1 MKKVIWKIVVLLCLI
16 SFSLYGVQWND
27 LKDGESA
34 EKNLD
39 GNGKVTTVNKLKLG
53 KNSHLKVKGKNTK
66 GIVIKGGLSAEVNIG
81 EGATLD
87 VDIENSTKDEAGI
100 SLESTF
106 KGFIIQ
112 KNGNLKLKKQFNGT
126 INSGDIFK
134 QFLDRKGEGTLLRGI
149 SVIKTFSTE
158 GSTRIESAG
167 TGIGF
172 DRKTPQGKGFIEFKK
187 GSKTFVKA
195 GFAGVFARYNSVT
208 FEEGSDTTLIGG
220 AYGIMVNKGTI
231 KKGAKVTLMGN
242 YGTGKFEVK
251 EHDFLKFESGSELNI
266 LANDSALYGI
276 RLKGK
281 TKLIAKGYN
290 VLRQID
296 TYADGE
302 HSLDTVTF
310 ERGSILDGNI
320 DRSWNSQIL
329 LEEGTKLFVPNK
341 IQANLEIKG
350 DLYVG
355 PRSAYEG
362 KQLTYKEAVEDADTV
377 AGATAIFMGKQAQ
390 RARKGEFSYRGLYNE
405 FSPDEYYTLEYNRD
419 NHYNY
424 ISTLNLNN
432 GKIHLR
438 LGNKDKFGRINDKII
453 FSKNTIINGKGEL
466 VFHKRNS
473 SQVTKNT
480 VFNILEE
487 EGPKDINGIQGYYL
501 EKLPLKIPDVSFG
514 KLVFTTKVQKL
525 NGKYVVSL
533 VFKGIE
539 AENFLL
545 AKGKTKTLN
554 KKEESSLEDAILS
567 AKEVTLEENSTLN
580 IKGDT
585 NGLFAKNKVTIEEE
599 ANLNIE
605 TKKDNKIGL
614 KLGENL
620 ETFGN
625 INIKNT
631 GTGILADNATSI
643 LQFENGSKTIVNAK
657 DVAVNAQKGTSEF
670 KGGSNVELTSNKYA
684 LVSKKAV
691 FEKSSTVKLNG
702 EYGIG
707 TLSETDSSDITFKPQ
722 SEVNINSSNSGIY
735 NVNVGGSGKVSI
747 KAPNILKQVRTVNQ
761 SLKFESGS
769 VLEGNIEKSWNANL
783 ILDKGSKMFVNN
795 KIEANMDIKGDLFV
809 GTSKF
814 YEKRDSFDNYNT
826 IYYNKDSNGHETKV
840 NFDNSKIH
848 LRIGGADKTG
858 ATNDKIFFSKNTN
871 INGKGELVFH
881 KRNSSQVTKNTI
893 FKILEEEVKNIN
905 GTQGYYLEKFP
916 LSFTN
921 DIAFGQLVFTT
932 KVQKLNG
939 KYIVSLVFKGIE
951 ADNFLLAKG
960 ETKTLNKKKE
970 GSLEDAI
977 LSAKEV
983 TIEEKSTLNI
993 KGDTNGL
1000 FAKNKVTIEEE
1011 ANLNIETENKIAL
1024 KLGENLETFGNI
1036 NIKNAGI
1043 GILADNTTSVLQ
1055 FENGSKTIVNAKDV
1069 AINAQ
1074 KGTSEFK
1081 GGSNVELTS
1090 NKYALV
1096 SKKAVF
1102 EKSSTVKLNGEYGIG
1117 TLSETDSSDITFKP
1131 QSEVNINSSNSGIY
1145 NVNVG
1150 GSGKVS
1156 IKAPNILKQV
1166 RTVNQSLKFESGSV
1180 LEGNIEKSW
1189 NANLILDK
1197 GSKMFVNNKIEAN
1210 MDIKGDLFVGTR
1222 NSYEKEESK
1231 NSMQTLSTMSTF
1243 SSSDK
1248 YNTVHY
1254 NKDSN
1259 GHKTKVN
1266 LDNANIHLRINGE
1279 QSESNDKIV
1288 FSKDTEITGKGEIT
1302 LHPENVSKVKRNM
1315 TYSLLEEEGKDVG
1328 GNKVY
1333 NLEKTSLTLKTVE
1346 FGPLVY
1352 GRKDKKVNGKY
1363 MVTLEDTGELS
1374 QAAKNSL
1381 TNSRD
1386 SYKYNQEELKAISDK
1401 IFENHNLELKNNFW
1415 LLVSK
1420 ENLKNKDSVI
1430 KLNQN
1435 TKYAGYDYT
1444 FNTGVSLGFFAGQ
1457 STGRYKNIGQGIY
1470 LKKDLKPFYLG
1481 TVYKHTKSKDK
1492 NNDKKL
1498 HSNDFSF
1505 VVGYNK
1511 DISEKTFLDSNI
1523 KLTRGYISDY
1533 KYTAENDLST
1543 KNEKT
1548 DYWNGEID
1556 AKLGYKFKYGNAFL
1570 KAGLDKDLKGN
1581 QKVIWNEN
1589 IDEEI
1594 KYDDLSKNIGIG
1606 MEYKIKQHSFN
1617 IELSRK
1623 YSKHYRA
1630 NTKISI
1636 GYSYKF

>member
-1 MKKVIWKIVVLLCLI
+1 MKKVIWKIVLLLCLT

-27 LKDGESA
+27 LKDGETA
-34 EKNLD
+34 EKILD
-39 GNGKVTTVNKLKLG
+39 ENRKETKITKIVLG

-66 GIVIKGGLSAEVNIG
+66 GVLVKGSYFQSKVNIG

-87 VDIENSTKDEAGI
+87 IDIESSDKDSSGI
-100 SLESTF
+100 SFAE
-106 KGFIIQ
+106 KRDFIIE
-112 KNGNLKLKKQFNGT
+112 KNGKLNVKNLFNGT
-126 INSGDIFK
+126 INSGDILR
-134 QFLDRKGEGTLLRGI
+134 QFHSSKEGKGILVRG
-149 SVIKTFSTE
+149 VTVAKKFTTE
-158 GSTRIESAG
+158 GNTRIESSGA
-167 TGIGF
+167 GIGF
-172 DRKTPQGKGFIEFKK
+172 DKTTSNGQGEIEFKK
-187 GSKTFVKA
+187 GSKTFVK
-195 GFAGVFARYNSVT
+195 GGIAGVFARYNNVT

-220 AYGIMVNKGTI
+220 AYGLMANKGTI

-251 EHDFLKFESGSELNI
+251 EHDRLTFESGSELNI
-266 LANDSALYGI
+266 LANNSALYGI
-276 RLKGK
+276 RLVGK

-302 HSLDTVTF
+302 HSLNTVTF
-310 ERGSILDGNI
+310 EKGSILDGNI
-320 DRSWNSQIL
+320 DRSWNSQFL
-329 LEEGTKLFVPNK
+329 LEEGTKLFVPEK

-362 KQLTYKEAVEDADTV
+362 KQKTYKETVEKSSDIDTV
-377 AGATAIFMGKQAQ
+377 VGATAIFMGKQAQ
-390 RARKGEFSYRGLYNE
+390 RARKGEIRYGKTYDDFSAN
-405 FSPDEYYTLEYNRD
+405 EYYTLKYNE
-419 NHYNY
+419 NSYNY
-424 ISTLNLNN
+424 KSTLNLNN

-438 LGNKDKFGRINDKII
+438 LGTPDRLGRINDKII
-453 FSKNTIINGKGEL
+453 FSKNTVINGKGEL

-480 VFNILEE
+480 VFKILEE
-487 EGPKDINGIQGYYL
+487 EGLKNINGTQGYYL

-514 KLVFTTKVQKL
+514 
-525 NGKYVVSL
+525 
-533 VFKGIE
+533 
-539 AENFLL
+539 
-545 AKGKTKTLN
+545 
-554 KKEESSLEDAILS
+554 
-567 AKEVTLEENSTLN
+567 
-580 IKGDT
+580 
-585 NGLFAKNKVTIEEE
+585 
-599 ANLNIE
+599 
-605 TKKDNKIGL
+605 
-614 KLGENL
+614 
-620 ETFGN
+620 
-625 INIKNT
+625 
-631 GTGILADNATSI
+631 
-643 LQFENGSKTIVNAK
+643 
-657 DVAVNAQKGTSEF
+657 
-670 KGGSNVELTSNKYA
+670 
-684 LVSKKAV
+684 
-691 FEKSSTVKLNG
+691 
-702 EYGIG
+702 
-707 TLSETDSSDITFKPQ
+707 
-722 SEVNINSSNSGIY
+722 
-735 NVNVGGSGKVSI
+735 
-747 KAPNILKQVRTVNQ
+747 
-761 SLKFESGS
+761 
-769 VLEGNIEKSWNANL
+769 
-783 ILDKGSKMFVNN
+783 
-795 KIEANMDIKGDLFV
+795 
-809 GTSKF
+809 
-814 YEKRDSFDNYNT
+814 
-826 IYYNKDSNGHETKV
+826 
-840 NFDNSKIH
+840 
-848 LRIGGADKTG
+848 
-858 ATNDKIFFSKNTN
+858 
-871 INGKGELVFH
+871 
-881 KRNSSQVTKNTI
+881 
-893 FKILEEEVKNIN
+893 
-905 GTQGYYLEKFP
+905 
-916 LSFTN
+916 
-921 DIAFGQLVFTT
+921 QLVFTT

-939 KYIVSLVFKGIE
+939 RYVVSLVFKGIE

-1000 FAKNKVTIEEE
+1000 FAKNKVTVEEK

-1036 NIKNAGI
+1036 NIKNAGT
-1043 GILADNTTSVLQ
+1043 GILADNTASVLQ

-1069 AINAQ
+1069 AVNAQ

-1096 SKKAVF
+1096 AKKAVF
-1102 EKSSTVKLNGEYGIG
+1102 EKGSTVKLNAEYGIG
-1117 TLSETDSSDITFKP
+1117 TLSETDSSDVTFNS
-1131 QSEVNINSSNSGIY
+1131 QSEVSINSSNSGIY

-1197 GSKMFVNNKIEAN
+1197 DSKMFVNNKIEAN

-1243 SSSDK
+1243 SSSNK

-1302 LHPENVSKVKRNM
+1302 LHPENVSKVRRNM

-1333 NLEKTSLTLKTVE
+1333 SLEKTSLTLKTVE

-1363 MVTLEDTGELS
+1363 IVTLEDTGELS
-1374 QAAKNSL
+1374 QAAKNTL

-1444 FNTGVSLGFFAGQ
+1444 FNTGISLGFFAGQ

>member
-1 MKKVIWKIVVLLCLI
+1 MKKVIWKIVLLLCLT

-27 LKDGESA
+27 LKDGETA
-34 EKNLD
+34 EKILD
-39 GNGKVTTVNKLKLG
+39 ENRKETKITKIVLG
-53 KNSHLKVKGKNTK
+53 KNSNLKVKGKNTK
-66 GIVIKGGLSAEVNIG
+66 GVLVKGSYFQSKVNIG

-87 VDIENSTKDEAGI
+87 IDIESSDKDSSGI
-100 SLESTF
+100 SFAE
-106 KGFIIQ
+106 KRDFIIE
-112 KNGNLKLKKQFNGT
+112 KNGKLNVKNLFNGT
-126 INSGDIFK
+126 INSGDILR
-134 QFLDRKGEGTLLRGI
+134 QFHSSKEGKGILVRG
-149 SVIKTFSTE
+149 VTVAKKFTTE
-158 GSTRIESAG
+158 GNTRIESSGA
-167 TGIGF
+167 GIGF
-172 DRKTPQGKGFIEFKK
+172 DKTTSNGQGEIEFKK
-187 GSKTFVKA
+187 GSKTFVK
-195 GFAGVFARYNSVT
+195 GGIAGVFARYNNVT

-220 AYGIMVNKGTI
+220 AYGLMANKGTI

-251 EHDFLKFESGSELNI
+251 EHDRLTFESGSELNI
-266 LANDSALYGI
+266 LANNSALYGI
-276 RLKGK
+276 RLVGK

-302 HSLDTVTF
+302 HSLNTVTF
-310 ERGSILDGNI
+310 EKGSILDGNI
-320 DRSWNSQIL
+320 DRSWNSQFL
-329 LEEGTKLFVPNK
+329 LEEGTKLFVPEK

-362 KQLTYKEAVEDADTV
+362 KQKTYKETVEKSSDIDTV
-377 AGATAIFMGKQAQ
+377 VGATAIFIGKQAQ
-390 RARKGEFSYRGLYNE
+390 RARKGEIRYGKTYDDFSAN
-405 FSPDEYYTLEYNRD
+405 EYYTLKYNE
-419 NHYNY
+419 NSYNY
-424 ISTLNLNN
+424 KSTLNLNN

-438 LGNKDKFGRINDKII
+438 LGTPDRLGRINDKII
-453 FSKNTIINGKGEL
+453 FSKNTVINGKGEL

-480 VFNILEE
+480 VFKILEE
-487 EGPKDINGIQGYYL
+487 EGLKNINGTQGYYL

-514 KLVFTTKVQKL
+514 
-525 NGKYVVSL
+525 
-533 VFKGIE
+533 
-539 AENFLL
+539 
-545 AKGKTKTLN
+545 
-554 KKEESSLEDAILS
+554 
-567 AKEVTLEENSTLN
+567 
-580 IKGDT
+580 
-585 NGLFAKNKVTIEEE
+585 
-599 ANLNIE
+599 
-605 TKKDNKIGL
+605 
-614 KLGENL
+614 
-620 ETFGN
+620 
-625 INIKNT
+625 
-631 GTGILADNATSI
+631 
-643 LQFENGSKTIVNAK
+643 
-657 DVAVNAQKGTSEF
+657 
-670 KGGSNVELTSNKYA
+670 
-684 LVSKKAV
+684 
-691 FEKSSTVKLNG
+691 
-702 EYGIG
+702 
-707 TLSETDSSDITFKPQ
+707 
-722 SEVNINSSNSGIY
+722 
-735 NVNVGGSGKVSI
+735 
-747 KAPNILKQVRTVNQ
+747 
-761 SLKFESGS
+761 
-769 VLEGNIEKSWNANL
+769 
-783 ILDKGSKMFVNN
+783 
-795 KIEANMDIKGDLFV
+795 
-809 GTSKF
+809 
-814 YEKRDSFDNYNT
+814 
-826 IYYNKDSNGHETKV
+826 
-840 NFDNSKIH
+840 
-848 LRIGGADKTG
+848 
-858 ATNDKIFFSKNTN
+858 
-871 INGKGELVFH
+871 
-881 KRNSSQVTKNTI
+881 
-893 FKILEEEVKNIN
+893 
-905 GTQGYYLEKFP
+905 
-916 LSFTN
+916 
-921 DIAFGQLVFTT
+921 QLVFTT

-939 KYIVSLVFKGIE
+939 RYVVSLVFKGIE

-1000 FAKNKVTIEEE
+1000 FAKNKVTVEEK

-1036 NIKNAGI
+1036 NIKNAGT
-1043 GILADNTTSVLQ
+1043 GILADNTASVLK

-1069 AINAQ
+1069 AVNAQ

-1096 SKKAVF
+1096 AKKAVF
-1102 EKSSTVKLNGEYGIG
+1102 EKGSTVKLNAEYGIG
-1117 TLSETDSSDITFKP
+1117 TLSETDSSDVTFNS
-1131 QSEVNINSSNSGIY
+1131 QSEVSINSSNSGIY

-1150 GSGKVS
+1150 GSGKLS
-1156 IKAPNILKQV
+1156 IKAPNVLKQV

-1243 SSSDK
+1243 SSSNK

-1363 MVTLEDTGELS
+1363 IVTLEDTGELS
-1374 QAAKNSL
+1374 QAAKNTL

-1420 ENLKNKDSVI
+1420 ENLKNKGSVI

-1533 KYTAENDLST
+1533 KYTAENDLNT
-1543 KNEKT
+1543 RNEKT
-1548 DYWNGEID
+1548 NYWNGEIN
-1556 AKLGYKFKYGNAFL
+1556 AKLGYKFKYGDAFL

>member
-1 MKKVIWKIVVLLCLI
+1 MKKVIWKIVVLLCLT

-27 LKDGESA
+27 LKDGETA
-34 EKNLD
+34 EKILD
-39 GNGKVTTVNKLKLG
+39 ENRKETKITKIVLG
-53 KNSHLKVKGKNTK
+53 KNSNLKVKGKNTK
-66 GIVIKGGLSAEVNIG
+66 GVLVKGSYFQSKVNIG
-81 EGATLD
+81 ERATLD
-87 VDIENSTKDEAGI
+87 IDIESSDKDSSGI
-100 SLESTF
+100 SFAE
-106 KGFIIQ
+106 KRDFIIE
-112 KNGNLKLKKQFNGT
+112 KNGKLNVKNLFNGT
-126 INSGDIFK
+126 INSGDILR
-134 QFLDRKGEGTLLRGI
+134 QFHSSKEGKGILVRG
-149 SVIKTFSTE
+149 VTVAKKFTTE
-158 GSTRIESAG
+158 GNTRIESSGA
-167 TGIGF
+167 GIGF
-172 DRKTPQGKGFIEFKK
+172 DKTTSNGQGEIEFKK
-187 GSKTFVKA
+187 GSKTFVK
-195 GFAGVFARYNSVT
+195 GGIAGVFARYNNVT

-220 AYGIMVNKGTI
+220 AYGLMANKGTI

-251 EHDFLKFESGSELNI
+251 EHDRLTFESGSELNI
-266 LANDSALYGI
+266 LANNSALYGI
-276 RLKGK
+276 RLVGK

-302 HSLDTVTF
+302 HSLNTVTF
-310 ERGSILDGNI
+310 EKGSILDGNI
-320 DRSWNSQIL
+320 DRSWNSQFL
-329 LEEGTKLFVPNK
+329 LEEGTKLFVPEK

-362 KQLTYKEAVEDADTV
+362 KQKTYKETVEKSSDIDTV
-377 AGATAIFMGKQAQ
+377 VGATAIFMGKQAQ
-390 RARKGEFSYRGLYNE
+390 RARKGEIRYGKTYDDFSAN
-405 FSPDEYYTLEYNRD
+405 EYYTLKYNE
-419 NHYNY
+419 NSYNY
-424 ISTLNLNN
+424 KSTLNLNN

-438 LGNKDKFGRINDKII
+438 LGTPDRLGRINDKII
-453 FSKNTIINGKGEL
+453 FSKNTVINGKGEL

-480 VFNILEE
+480 VFKILEE
-487 EGPKDINGIQGYYL
+487 EGLKNINGTQGYYL

-514 KLVFTTKVQKL
+514 
-525 NGKYVVSL
+525 
-533 VFKGIE
+533 
-539 AENFLL
+539 
-545 AKGKTKTLN
+545 
-554 KKEESSLEDAILS
+554 
-567 AKEVTLEENSTLN
+567 
-580 IKGDT
+580 
-585 NGLFAKNKVTIEEE
+585 
-599 ANLNIE
+599 
-605 TKKDNKIGL
+605 
-614 KLGENL
+614 
-620 ETFGN
+620 
-625 INIKNT
+625 
-631 GTGILADNATSI
+631 
-643 LQFENGSKTIVNAK
+643 
-657 DVAVNAQKGTSEF
+657 
-670 KGGSNVELTSNKYA
+670 
-684 LVSKKAV
+684 
-691 FEKSSTVKLNG
+691 
-702 EYGIG
+702 
-707 TLSETDSSDITFKPQ
+707 
-722 SEVNINSSNSGIY
+722 
-735 NVNVGGSGKVSI
+735 
-747 KAPNILKQVRTVNQ
+747 
-761 SLKFESGS
+761 
-769 VLEGNIEKSWNANL
+769 
-783 ILDKGSKMFVNN
+783 
-795 KIEANMDIKGDLFV
+795 
-809 GTSKF
+809 
-814 YEKRDSFDNYNT
+814 
-826 IYYNKDSNGHETKV
+826 
-840 NFDNSKIH
+840 
-848 LRIGGADKTG
+848 
-858 ATNDKIFFSKNTN
+858 
-871 INGKGELVFH
+871 
-881 KRNSSQVTKNTI
+881 
-893 FKILEEEVKNIN
+893 
-905 GTQGYYLEKFP
+905 
-916 LSFTN
+916 
-921 DIAFGQLVFTT
+921 QLVFTT

-939 KYIVSLVFKGIE
+939 RYVVSLVFKGIE

-1000 FAKNKVTIEEE
+1000 FAKNKVTVEEK

-1036 NIKNAGI
+1036 NIKNAGT
-1043 GILADNTTSVLQ
+1043 GILADNTASVLK

-1069 AINAQ
+1069 AVNAQ

-1096 SKKAVF
+1096 AKKAVF
-1102 EKSSTVKLNGEYGIG
+1102 EKGSTVKLNAEYGIG
-1117 TLSETDSSDITFKP
+1117 TLSETDSSDVTFNS
-1131 QSEVNINSSNSGIY
+1131 QSEVSINSSNSGIY

-1150 GSGKVS
+1150 GSGKLS
-1156 IKAPNILKQV
+1156 IKAPNVLKQV

-1302 LHPENVSKVKRNM
+1302 LHPENISKVKRNM

-1363 MVTLEDTGELS
+1363 IVTLEDTGELS
-1374 QAAKNSL
+1374 QAAKNTL

-1420 ENLKNKDSVI
+1420 ENLKNKGSVI

-1444 FNTGVSLGFFAGQ
+1444 FNTGISLGFFAGQ

-1548 DYWNGEID
+1548 DYWNGEIN
-1556 AKLGYKFKYGNAFL
+1556 AKLGYKFKYGDAFL

>member
-1 MKKVIWKIVVLLCLI
+1 MV
-16 SFSLYGVQWND
+16 
-27 LKDGESA
+27 
-34 EKNLD
+34 
-39 GNGKVTTVNKLKLG
+39 LG

-66 GIVIKGGLSAEVNIG
+66 GIVIKYGIRSKVDIG

-87 VDIENSTKDEAGI
+87 VDIESSIKEATGIASESYKD
-100 SLESTF
+100 
-106 KGFIIQ
+106 FIVQ
-112 KNGNLKLKKQFNGT
+112 KNGNLKVKNHFIGT

-134 QFLDRKGEGTLLRGI
+134 QFLDNKKENSVLKGI
-149 SVIKTFSTE
+149 SVLKRFSTE
-158 GSTRIESAG
+158 GNTRIESSG

-172 DRKTPQGKGFIEFKK
+172 DKKTSKETGLIEFKK

-231 KKGAKVTLMGN
+231 KKGSKVTLMGN

-310 ERGSILDGNI
+310 EKGSILDGNI
-320 DRSWNSQIL
+320 DRSWNSQFL

-355 PRSAYEG
+355 PRAAYEG

-377 AGATAIFMGKQAQ
+377 AGATALFMGKQAQ
-390 RARKGEFSYRGLYNE
+390 RARKGEFTYRGLYSD
-405 FSPDEYYTLEYNRD
+405 FAADEYYTLDYNKHNYSD
-419 NHYNY
+419 NNHN
-424 ISTLNLNN
+424 STLNLNN

-438 LGNKDKFGRINDKII
+438 LGTPDRLGRINDKII
-453 FSKNTIINGKGEL
+453 FSKNTVINGKGEL

-480 VFNILEE
+480 VFKILEE
-487 EGPKDINGIQGYYL
+487 EGLKNINGTQGYYL

-514 KLVFTTKVQKL
+514 
-525 NGKYVVSL
+525 
-533 VFKGIE
+533 
-539 AENFLL
+539 
-545 AKGKTKTLN
+545 
-554 KKEESSLEDAILS
+554 
-567 AKEVTLEENSTLN
+567 
-580 IKGDT
+580 
-585 NGLFAKNKVTIEEE
+585 
-599 ANLNIE
+599 
-605 TKKDNKIGL
+605 
-614 KLGENL
+614 
-620 ETFGN
+620 
-625 INIKNT
+625 
-631 GTGILADNATSI
+631 
-643 LQFENGSKTIVNAK
+643 
-657 DVAVNAQKGTSEF
+657 
-670 KGGSNVELTSNKYA
+670 
-684 LVSKKAV
+684 
-691 FEKSSTVKLNG
+691 
-702 EYGIG
+702 
-707 TLSETDSSDITFKPQ
+707 
-722 SEVNINSSNSGIY
+722 
-735 NVNVGGSGKVSI
+735 
-747 KAPNILKQVRTVNQ
+747 
-761 SLKFESGS
+761 
-769 VLEGNIEKSWNANL
+769 
-783 ILDKGSKMFVNN
+783 
-795 KIEANMDIKGDLFV
+795 
-809 GTSKF
+809 
-814 YEKRDSFDNYNT
+814 
-826 IYYNKDSNGHETKV
+826 
-840 NFDNSKIH
+840 
-848 LRIGGADKTG
+848 
-858 ATNDKIFFSKNTN
+858 
-871 INGKGELVFH
+871 
-881 KRNSSQVTKNTI
+881 
-893 FKILEEEVKNIN
+893 
-905 GTQGYYLEKFP
+905 
-916 LSFTN
+916 
-921 DIAFGQLVFTT
+921 QLVFTT

-939 KYIVSLVFKGIE
+939 RYVVSLVFKGIE

-1000 FAKNKVTIEEE
+1000 FAKNKVTVEEK

-1036 NIKNAGI
+1036 NIKNAET
-1043 GILADNTTSVLQ
+1043 GILADNTASVLQ

-1102 EKSSTVKLNGEYGIG
+1102 EKGSTVKLNGEYGIG

-1131 QSEVNINSSNSGIY
+1131 QSEVNINSSNLGIY

-1150 GSGKVS
+1150 GSGKLS
-1156 IKAPNILKQV
+1156 IKAPNVLKQV
-1166 RTVNQSLKFESGSV
+1166 RTVNRSLKFENGSV

-1333 NLEKTSLTLKTVE
+1333 SLEKTSLTLKTVE

-1363 MVTLEDTGELS
+1363 IVTLEDTGELS
-1374 QAAKNSL
+1374 QAAKNTL
-1381 TNSRD
+1381 ANSRD

-1523 KLTRGYISDY
+1523 KLIRGYISDY

-1548 DYWNGEID
+1548 DYWNGEIN

-1570 KAGLDKDLKGN
+1570 KVGLDKDLKGN

>member
-1 MKKVIWKIVVLLCLI
+1 MKKIFWKFFVLLCLT

-34 EKNLD
+34 EKTLD
-39 GNGKVTTVNKLKLG
+39 GNGKVTTVNKLRLG

-106 KGFIIQ
+106 KGFTIQ

-134 QFLDRKGEGTLLRGI
+134 QFLDRKGEGTLLRGV

-172 DRKTPQGKGFIEFKK
+172 DRKTPQGKGLIEFKK

-350 DLYVG
+350 DLFVG

-362 KQLTYKEAVEDADTV
+362 KQKTYKEAVEDVDTV

-390 RARKGEFSYRGLYNE
+390 KARKGEFSYRGLYNE

-424 ISTLNLNN
+424 KSTLNLNN
-432 GKIHLR
+432 GKINLR
-438 LGNKDKFGRINDKII
+438 LGDKDRFGRINDKII
-453 FSKNTIINGKGEL
+453 FSKNTIIKGKGEL

-487 EGPKDINGIQGYYL
+487 EGPKDINGTQGYYL

-514 KLVFTTKVQKL
+514 KLVFTTKVKKL

-539 AENFLL
+539 ADNFLL
-545 AKGKTKTLN
+545 AKGETKTLDK
-554 KKEESSLEDAILS
+554 KKEDSLEDAILS
-567 AKEVTLEENSTLN
+567 AKEVTVEEKSTLN

-585 NGLFAKNKVTIEEE
+585 NGLFAKNKVTVEEE

-625 INIKNT
+625 INIKNA
-631 GTGILADNATSI
+631 GTGILTDNTSSV
-643 LQFENGSKTIVNAK
+643 LKFENGSKTIVNAK

-670 KGGSNVELTSNKYA
+670 KGGSNVELTSNKYV

-691 FEKSSTVKLNG
+691 FEKGSTVKLNG

-707 TLSETDSSDITFKPQ
+707 TLSETDSSDITFKSQ

-735 NVNVGGSGKVSI
+735 NVNVGGSGKISI
-747 KAPNILKQVRTVNQ
+747 KAPNVLKQVRTVNQ
-761 SLKFESGS
+761 SLKFE
-769 VLEGNIEKSWNANL
+769 
-783 ILDKGSKMFVNN
+783 
-795 KIEANMDIKGDLFV
+795 
-809 GTSKF
+809 
-814 YEKRDSFDNYNT
+814 
-826 IYYNKDSNGHETKV
+826 
-840 NFDNSKIH
+840 
-848 LRIGGADKTG
+848 
-858 ATNDKIFFSKNTN
+858 
-871 INGKGELVFH
+871 
-881 KRNSSQVTKNTI
+881 
-893 FKILEEEVKNIN
+893 
-905 GTQGYYLEKFP
+905 
-916 LSFTN
+916 
-921 DIAFGQLVFTT
+921 
-932 KVQKLNG
+932 
-939 KYIVSLVFKGIE
+939 
-951 ADNFLLAKG
+951 
-960 ETKTLNKKKE
+960 
-970 GSLEDAI
+970 
-977 LSAKEV
+977 
-983 TIEEKSTLNI
+983 
-993 KGDTNGL
+993 
-1000 FAKNKVTIEEE
+1000 
-1011 ANLNIETENKIAL
+1011 
-1024 KLGENLETFGNI
+1024 
-1036 NIKNAGI
+1036 
-1043 GILADNTTSVLQ
+1043 
-1055 FENGSKTIVNAKDV
+1055 NGSI
-1069 AINAQ
+1069 
-1074 KGTSEFK
+1074 
-1081 GGSNVELTS
+1081 
-1090 NKYALV
+1090 
-1096 SKKAVF
+1096 
-1102 EKSSTVKLNGEYGIG
+1102 
-1117 TLSETDSSDITFKP
+1117 
-1131 QSEVNINSSNSGIY
+1131 
-1145 NVNVG
+1145 
-1150 GSGKVS
+1150 
-1156 IKAPNILKQV
+1156 
-1166 RTVNQSLKFESGSV
+1166 

-1222 NSYEKEESK
+1222 NSYEKEEGK
-1231 NSMQTLSTMSTF
+1231 RTIQTLSAISA
-1243 SSSDK
+1243 SSPSDK
-1248 YNTVHY
+1248 YYTVHY

-1259 GHKTKVN
+1259 GNKTKVN
-1266 LDNANIHLRINGE
+1266 LDNANIHLRINGA
-1279 QSESNDKIV
+1279 QSENNDKMV
-1288 FSKDTEITGKGEIT
+1288 FSKDTEIRGNGEIT
-1302 LHPENVSKVKRNM
+1302 LHPQNVSKVKRNM
-1315 TYSLLEEEGKDVG
+1315 SFTLLEEEGKDVG

-1333 NLEKTSLTLKTVE
+1333 DLEKLPLTLKKVE
-1346 FGPLVY
+1346 IGALVF
-1352 GRKDKKVNGKY
+1352 GRKDKKLNGRY
-1363 MVTLEDTGELS
+1363 IVTLADTGELS
-1374 QAAKNSL
+1374 QAAKNTL
-1381 TNSRD
+1381 ADSRD
-1386 SYKYNQEELKAISDK
+1386 SYKYNQEELKAVSDK

-1420 ENLKNKDSVI
+1420 ENLKNKDSVT

-1435 TKYAGYDYT
+1435 SRYAGYDYT
-1444 FNTGVSLGFFAGQ
+1444 FNTGVSLGFFAGE
-1457 STGRYKNIGQGIY
+1457 STGKHKNIAQGIY

-1481 TVYKHTKSKDK
+1481 AIYKHTNSKDK
-1492 NNDKKL
+1492 KNDKKFY
-1498 HSNDFSF
+1498 SNDFSF
-1505 VVGYNK
+1505 IAGYNK
-1511 DISEKTFLDSNI
+1511 ELGEKVFVDSNV
-1523 KLTRGYISDY
+1523 KLTRGYTSSYDY
-1533 KYTAENDLST
+1533 IAENNLNT
-1543 KNEKT
+1543 KNEKAN
-1548 DYWNGEID
+1548 YLNGEVNT
-1556 AKLGYKFKYGNAFL
+1556 KLGYKFKHGNAFL

-1581 QKVIWNEN
+1581 QKVVWNEN
-1589 IDEEI
+1589 IDEKI
-1594 KYDDLSKNIGIG
+1594 KYDDFSKNIGLG
-1606 MEYKIKQHSFN
+1606 MEYKLGNHSFN
-1617 IELSRK
+1617 LELSKK
-1623 YSKHYRA
+1623 YSKHYRK
-1630 NTKISI
+1630 NTKITF

>member
-1 MKKVIWKIVVLLCLI
+1 M
-16 SFSLYGVQWND
+16 
-27 LKDGESA
+27 
-34 EKNLD
+34 
-39 GNGKVTTVNKLKLG
+39 
-53 KNSHLKVKGKNTK
+53 
-66 GIVIKGGLSAEVNIG
+66 
-81 EGATLD
+81 
-87 VDIENSTKDEAGI
+87 
-100 SLESTF
+100 
-106 KGFIIQ
+106 
-112 KNGNLKLKKQFNGT
+112 
-126 INSGDIFK
+126 
-134 QFLDRKGEGTLLRGI
+134 
-149 SVIKTFSTE
+149 
-158 GSTRIESAG
+158 
-167 TGIGF
+167 
-172 DRKTPQGKGFIEFKK
+172 
-187 GSKTFVKA
+187 
-195 GFAGVFARYNSVT
+195 
-208 FEEGSDTTLIGG
+208 
-220 AYGIMVNKGTI
+220 
-231 KKGAKVTLMGN
+231 
-242 YGTGKFEVK
+242 
-251 EHDFLKFESGSELNI
+251 
-266 LANDSALYGI
+266 
-276 RLKGK
+276 KGK

-310 ERGSILDGNI
+310 EKGSILDGNI
-320 DRSWNSQIL
+320 DRSWNSQFL

-350 DLYVG
+350 DLFVG

-362 KQLTYKEAVEDADTV
+362 KQKTYKEAVEDADTV
-377 AGATAIFMGKQAQ
+377 AGATALLMGKQAQ
-390 RARKGEFSYRGLYNE
+390 RARKGEFTYRGLHSD
-405 FSPDEYYTLEYNRD
+405 FAADEYYTLEYNRD
-419 NHYNY
+419 NQYNY
-424 ISTLNLNN
+424 KSTFNLNN
-432 GKIHLR
+432 GKINLR
-438 LGNKDKFGRINDKII
+438 LGDKDRFGRINDKII
-453 FSKNTIINGKGEL
+453 FSKNTIIKGKGEL

-480 VFNILEE
+480 VFKILEE
-487 EGPKDINGIQGYYL
+487 EGLKNINGTQGYYL

-514 KLVFTTKVQKL
+514 
-525 NGKYVVSL
+525 
-533 VFKGIE
+533 
-539 AENFLL
+539 
-545 AKGKTKTLN
+545 
-554 KKEESSLEDAILS
+554 
-567 AKEVTLEENSTLN
+567 
-580 IKGDT
+580 
-585 NGLFAKNKVTIEEE
+585 
-599 ANLNIE
+599 
-605 TKKDNKIGL
+605 
-614 KLGENL
+614 
-620 ETFGN
+620 
-625 INIKNT
+625 
-631 GTGILADNATSI
+631 
-643 LQFENGSKTIVNAK
+643 
-657 DVAVNAQKGTSEF
+657 
-670 KGGSNVELTSNKYA
+670 
-684 LVSKKAV
+684 
-691 FEKSSTVKLNG
+691 
-702 EYGIG
+702 
-707 TLSETDSSDITFKPQ
+707 
-722 SEVNINSSNSGIY
+722 
-735 NVNVGGSGKVSI
+735 
-747 KAPNILKQVRTVNQ
+747 
-761 SLKFESGS
+761 
-769 VLEGNIEKSWNANL
+769 
-783 ILDKGSKMFVNN
+783 
-795 KIEANMDIKGDLFV
+795 
-809 GTSKF
+809 
-814 YEKRDSFDNYNT
+814 
-826 IYYNKDSNGHETKV
+826 
-840 NFDNSKIH
+840 
-848 LRIGGADKTG
+848 
-858 ATNDKIFFSKNTN
+858 
-871 INGKGELVFH
+871 
-881 KRNSSQVTKNTI
+881 
-893 FKILEEEVKNIN
+893 
-905 GTQGYYLEKFP
+905 
-916 LSFTN
+916 
-921 DIAFGQLVFTT
+921 QLVFTT

-939 KYIVSLVFKGIE
+939 RYVVSLVFKGIE

-1000 FAKNKVTIEEE
+1000 FAKNKVTVEEK

-1036 NIKNAGI
+1036 NIKNAGT
-1043 GILADNTTSVLQ
+1043 GILADNTTSVLK

-1081 GGSNVELTS
+1081 GGSNIELTS

-1096 SKKAVF
+1096 AKKAVF
-1102 EKSSTVKLNGEYGIG
+1102 EKGSTVKLNAEYGIG
-1117 TLSETDSSDITFKP
+1117 TLSETDSSDVTFNS

-1150 GSGKVS
+1150 GSGKLS
-1156 IKAPNILKQV
+1156 IKAPNVLKQV
-1166 RTVNQSLKFESGSV
+1166 RTVNQSLKFENGSI

-1248 YNTVHY
+1248 YYTVHY

-1259 GHKTKVN
+1259 GNKTKVN
-1266 LDNANIHLRINGE
+1266 LDNANIHLRINGA
-1279 QSESNDKIV
+1279 QSENNDKMV
-1288 FSKDTEITGKGEIT
+1288 FSKDTEIRGKGEIT
-1302 LHPENVSKVKRNM
+1302 LHPQNVSKVKRNM
-1315 TYSLLEEEGKDVG
+1315 SFTLLEEEGKDVG

-1333 NLEKTSLTLKTVE
+1333 DLEKLPLTLGKVE
-1346 FGPLVY
+1346 FGALKF
-1352 GRKDKKVNGKY
+1352 GRKDKKLNGRY
-1363 MVTLEDTGELS
+1363 VVTLVATGELS
-1374 QAAKNSL
+1374 EAAKNTL
-1381 TNSRD
+1381 INSRD

-1430 KLNQN
+1430 KLNEN
-1435 TKYAGYDYT
+1435 TKYAGYDHT
-1444 FNTGVSLGFFAGQ
+1444 FNTGISLGFFAGQ

-1523 KLTRGYISDY
+1523 KLTKGYISDY
-1533 KYTAENDLST
+1533 KYTAENDLNT
-1543 KNEKT
+1543 RNDKT
-1548 DYWNGEID
+1548 NYWNGEIN
-1556 AKLGYKFKYGNAFL
+1556 AKLGYKFKYGDAFL

-1581 QKVIWNEN
+1581 QKVIWDEN

-1606 MEYKIKQHSFN
+1606 IEYKVKQHSFN

-1630 NTKISI
+1630 NTKISF

>member
-1 MKKVIWKIVVLLCLI
+1 MRKIFWKVTLLSCFI
-16 SFSLYGVQWND
+16 SAFAYGGWNE
-27 LKDGESA
+27 LGEG
-34 EKNLD
+34 EKVEKTLD
-39 GNGKVTTVNKLKLG
+39 ENGKVTTVKKLILG
-53 KNSHLKVKGKNTK
+53 KNSNLKVKGKNTK
-66 GIVIKGGLSAEVNIG
+66 GILVKGSYFQSKVNIG

-87 VDIENSTKDEAGI
+87 IDIENSDKDSSGI
-100 SLESTF
+100 SFAE
-106 KGFIIQ
+106 KRDFIIE
-112 KNGNLKLKKQFNGT
+112 KNGKLNVKNLFNGT
-126 INSGDIFK
+126 INSGDILR
-134 QFLDRKGEGTLLRGI
+134 QFHSSKEGKGILVRGV
-149 SVIKTFSTE
+149 SVAKKFTTE
-158 GSTRIESAG
+158 GNTRIESSGA
-167 TGIGF
+167 GIGF
-172 DRKTPQGKGFIEFKK
+172 DKTTSNGQGEIEFKK
-187 GSKTFVKA
+187 GSKTFVK
-195 GFAGVFARYNSVT
+195 GGIAGVFARYNNVT

-220 AYGIMVNKGTI
+220 AYGLMANKGTI

-251 EHDFLKFESGSELNI
+251 EHDRLTFESGSELNI
-266 LANDSALYGI
+266 LANNSALYGI
-276 RLKGK
+276 RLVGK

-302 HSLDTVTF
+302 HSLNTVTF
-310 ERGSILDGNI
+310 EKGSILDGNI
-320 DRSWNSQIL
+320 DRSWNSQFL
-329 LEEGTKLFVPNK
+329 LEEGTKLFVPEK

-362 KQLTYKEAVEDADTV
+362 KQKTYKEAVEKSSDVDTV
-377 AGATAIFMGKQAQ
+377 VGATAIFMGKQAQ
-390 RARKGEFSYRGLYNE
+390 RARKGEIRYGKTYDDFSAN
-405 FSPDEYYTLEYNRD
+405 EYYTLKYNE
-419 NHYNY
+419 NSYNY
-424 ISTLNLNN
+424 KSTLNLNN

-438 LGNKDKFGRINDKII
+438 LGTPDRLGRINDKII
-453 FSKNTIINGKGEL
+453 FSKNTVINGKGEL

-480 VFNILEE
+480 VFKILEE
-487 EGPKDINGIQGYYL
+487 EGLKNINGTQGYYL

-514 KLVFTTKVQKL
+514 
-525 NGKYVVSL
+525 
-533 VFKGIE
+533 
-539 AENFLL
+539 
-545 AKGKTKTLN
+545 
-554 KKEESSLEDAILS
+554 
-567 AKEVTLEENSTLN
+567 
-580 IKGDT
+580 
-585 NGLFAKNKVTIEEE
+585 
-599 ANLNIE
+599 
-605 TKKDNKIGL
+605 
-614 KLGENL
+614 
-620 ETFGN
+620 
-625 INIKNT
+625 
-631 GTGILADNATSI
+631 
-643 LQFENGSKTIVNAK
+643 
-657 DVAVNAQKGTSEF
+657 
-670 KGGSNVELTSNKYA
+670 
-684 LVSKKAV
+684 
-691 FEKSSTVKLNG
+691 
-702 EYGIG
+702 
-707 TLSETDSSDITFKPQ
+707 
-722 SEVNINSSNSGIY
+722 
-735 NVNVGGSGKVSI
+735 
-747 KAPNILKQVRTVNQ
+747 
-761 SLKFESGS
+761 
-769 VLEGNIEKSWNANL
+769 
-783 ILDKGSKMFVNN
+783 
-795 KIEANMDIKGDLFV
+795 
-809 GTSKF
+809 
-814 YEKRDSFDNYNT
+814 
-826 IYYNKDSNGHETKV
+826 
-840 NFDNSKIH
+840 
-848 LRIGGADKTG
+848 
-858 ATNDKIFFSKNTN
+858 
-871 INGKGELVFH
+871 
-881 KRNSSQVTKNTI
+881 
-893 FKILEEEVKNIN
+893 
-905 GTQGYYLEKFP
+905 
-916 LSFTN
+916 
-921 DIAFGQLVFTT
+921 QLVFTT

-939 KYIVSLVFKGIE
+939 RYIVSLVFKGIE

-1000 FAKNKVTIEEE
+1000 FAKNKVTVEEK

-1036 NIKNAGI
+1036 NIKNAGT
-1043 GILADNTTSVLQ
+1043 GILADNTTSVLK

-1096 SKKAVF
+1096 AKKAVF
-1102 EKSSTVKLNGEYGIG
+1102 EKGSTVKLNGEYGIG
-1117 TLSETDSSDITFKP
+1117 TLSETDNSDITFNS
-1131 QSEVNINSSNSGIY
+1131 QSEVNINSSNSGLY

-1150 GSGKVS
+1150 GSGKLS
-1156 IKAPNILKQV
+1156 IKAPNVLKQV

-1210 MDIKGDLFVGTR
+1210 MDIKGDLFIGTR

-1363 MVTLEDTGELS
+1363 IVTLEDTGELS
-1374 QAAKNSL
+1374 KAAKNSL

-1420 ENLKNKDSVI
+1420 ENLKNKDNVI

-1435 TKYAGYDYT
+1435 TKYAGYDHT
-1444 FNTGVSLGFFAGQ
+1444 FNTGISLGFFAGQ

-1533 KYTAENDLST
+1533 KYTAENDLNT
-1543 KNEKT
+1543 RNDKT
-1548 DYWNGEID
+1548 NYWNGEINT
-1556 AKLGYKFKYGNAFL
+1556 KLGYKFKYGDAFL

-1594 KYDDLSKNIGIG
+1594 KYDDFSKNVGVGIEYKLENHTLSLELSK
-1606 MEYKIKQHSFN
+1606 
-1617 IELSRK
+1617 K

-1630 NTKISI
+1630 NTKITF

>member
-1 MKKVIWKIVVLLCLI
+1 MKKVIWKIVVLLCLT

-27 LKDGESA
+27 LKDGETA
-34 EKNLD
+34 EKILD
-39 GNGKVTTVNKLKLG
+39 ENGKETKVDKIVLG

-66 GIVIKGGLSAEVNIG
+66 GIVIKYGIRSKVDIG

-87 VDIENSTKDEAGI
+87 VDIESSIKEATGIASESYKD
-100 SLESTF
+100 
-106 KGFIIQ
+106 FIVQ
-112 KNGNLKLKKQFNGT
+112 KNGNLKVKNHFIGT

-134 QFLDRKGEGTLLRGI
+134 QFLDNKKENSVLKGI
-149 SVIKTFSTE
+149 SVLKRFSTE
-158 GSTRIESAG
+158 GNTRIESSG

-172 DRKTPQGKGFIEFKK
+172 DKKTSKETGLIEFKK

-231 KKGAKVTLMGN
+231 KKGSKVTLMGN

-310 ERGSILDGNI
+310 EKGSILDGNI
-320 DRSWNSQIL
+320 DRSWNSQFL

-355 PRSAYEG
+355 PRAAYEG

-377 AGATAIFMGKQAQ
+377 AGATALFMGKQAQ
-390 RARKGEFSYRGLYNE
+390 RARKGEFTYRGLYSD
-405 FSPDEYYTLEYNRD
+405 FAADEYYTLDYNKHNYSD
-419 NHYNY
+419 NNHN
-424 ISTLNLNN
+424 STLNLNN

-438 LGNKDKFGRINDKII
+438 LGTPDRLGRINDKII
-453 FSKNTIINGKGEL
+453 FSKNTVINGKGEL

-480 VFNILEE
+480 VFKILEE
-487 EGPKDINGIQGYYL
+487 EGLKNINGTQGYYL

-514 KLVFTTKVQKL
+514 QLVFTTKVQKL
-525 NGKYVVSL
+525 NGRYVVSL

-539 AENFLL
+539 ADNFLL
-545 AKGKTKTLN
+545 AKGETKTLN
-554 KKEESSLEDAILS
+554 KKKEGSLEDAILS
-567 AKEVTLEENSTLN
+567 AKEVTIEEKSTLN

-585 NGLFAKNKVTIEEE
+585 NGLFAKNKVTVEEK

-605 TKKDNKIGL
+605 TENKIAL

-625 INIKNT
+625 INIKNA
-631 GTGILADNATSI
+631 GTGILADNTASV

-657 DVAVNAQKGTSEF
+657 DVAINAQKGTSEF

-691 FEKSSTVKLNG
+691 FEKGSTVKLNA

-795 KIEANMDIKGDLFV
+795 KIEANI
-809 GTSKF
+809 
-814 YEKRDSFDNYNT
+814 
-826 IYYNKDSNGHETKV
+826 
-840 NFDNSKIH
+840 
-848 LRIGGADKTG
+848 
-858 ATNDKIFFSKNTN
+858 
-871 INGKGELVFH
+871 
-881 KRNSSQVTKNTI
+881 
-893 FKILEEEVKNIN
+893 
-905 GTQGYYLEKFP
+905 
-916 LSFTN
+916 
-921 DIAFGQLVFTT
+921 
-932 KVQKLNG
+932 
-939 KYIVSLVFKGIE
+939 
-951 ADNFLLAKG
+951 
-960 ETKTLNKKKE
+960 
-970 GSLEDAI
+970 
-977 LSAKEV
+977 
-983 TIEEKSTLNI
+983 
-993 KGDTNGL
+993 
-1000 FAKNKVTIEEE
+1000 
-1011 ANLNIETENKIAL
+1011 
-1024 KLGENLETFGNI
+1024 
-1036 NIKNAGI
+1036 
-1043 GILADNTTSVLQ
+1043 
-1055 FENGSKTIVNAKDV
+1055 
-1069 AINAQ
+1069 
-1074 KGTSEFK
+1074 
-1081 GGSNVELTS
+1081 
-1090 NKYALV
+1090 
-1096 SKKAVF
+1096 
-1102 EKSSTVKLNGEYGIG
+1102 
-1117 TLSETDSSDITFKP
+1117 
-1131 QSEVNINSSNSGIY
+1131 
-1145 NVNVG
+1145 
-1150 GSGKVS
+1150 
-1156 IKAPNILKQV
+1156 
-1166 RTVNQSLKFESGSV
+1166 
-1180 LEGNIEKSW
+1180 
-1189 NANLILDK
+1189 
-1197 GSKMFVNNKIEAN
+1197 
-1210 MDIKGDLFVGTR
+1210 DIKGDLFVGTR

-1248 YNTVHY
+1248 YYTVHY

-1363 MVTLEDTGELS
+1363 IVTLEDTGELS
-1374 QAAKNSL
+1374 QAAKNTL
-1381 TNSRD
+1381 ANSRD

-1444 FNTGVSLGFFAGQ
+1444 FNTGVSLGF
-1457 STGRYKNIGQGIY
+1457 
-1470 LKKDLKPFYLG
+1470 L
-1481 TVYKHTKSKDK
+1481 
-1492 NNDKKL
+1492 
-1498 HSNDFSF
+1498 
-1505 VVGYNK
+1505 
-1511 DISEKTFLDSNI
+1511 LDNQQED
-1523 KLTRGYISDY
+1523 TRI
-1533 KYTAENDLST
+1533 
-1543 KNEKT
+1543 
-1548 DYWNGEID
+1548 
-1556 AKLGYKFKYGNAFL
+1556 
-1570 KAGLDKDLKGN
+1570 
-1581 QKVIWNEN
+1581 
-1589 IDEEI
+1589 
-1594 KYDDLSKNIGIG
+1594 
-1606 MEYKIKQHSFN
+1606 
-1617 IELSRK
+1617 
-1623 YSKHYRA
+1623 
-1630 NTKISI
+1630 
-1636 GYSYKF
+1636 

>member
-39 GNGKVTTVNKLKLG
+39 GNGKETKVDKIVLG

-66 GIVIKGGLSAEVNIG
+66 GIVIKYGIRSKVDIG

-87 VDIENSTKDEAGI
+87 VDIESSIKEATGIASESYKD
-100 SLESTF
+100 
-106 KGFIIQ
+106 FIVQ
-112 KNGNLKLKKQFNGT
+112 KNGNLKVKNHFIGT

-134 QFLDRKGEGTLLRGI
+134 QFLDNKKENSVLKGI
-149 SVIKTFSTE
+149 SVLKRFSTE
-158 GSTRIESAG
+158 GNTRIESSG

-172 DRKTPQGKGFIEFKK
+172 DKKTSKETGLIEFKK

-266 LANDSALYGI
+266 LANNSALYGI
-276 RLKGK
+276 RLVGK

-350 DLYVG
+350 DLFVG

-362 KQLTYKEAVEDADTV
+362 KQKTYKEAVEDADTV

-405 FSPDEYYTLEYNRD
+405 FSPDKYYTLEYNRD

-480 VFNILEE
+480 VFKILEE
-487 EGPKDINGIQGYYL
+487 EGLKNINGTQGYYL

-514 KLVFTTKVQKL
+514 KLVFTTKVKKL
-525 NGKYVVSL
+525 NGRYV
-533 VFKGIE
+533 
-539 AENFLL
+539 
-545 AKGKTKTLN
+545 
-554 KKEESSLEDAILS
+554 
-567 AKEVTLEENSTLN
+567 
-580 IKGDT
+580 
-585 NGLFAKNKVTIEEE
+585 
-599 ANLNIE
+599 
-605 TKKDNKIGL
+605 
-614 KLGENL
+614 
-620 ETFGN
+620 
-625 INIKNT
+625 
-631 GTGILADNATSI
+631 
-643 LQFENGSKTIVNAK
+643 
-657 DVAVNAQKGTSEF
+657 
-670 KGGSNVELTSNKYA
+670 
-684 LVSKKAV
+684 
-691 FEKSSTVKLNG
+691 
-702 EYGIG
+702 
-707 TLSETDSSDITFKPQ
+707 
-722 SEVNINSSNSGIY
+722 
-735 NVNVGGSGKVSI
+735 
-747 KAPNILKQVRTVNQ
+747 
-761 SLKFESGS
+761 
-769 VLEGNIEKSWNANL
+769 
-783 ILDKGSKMFVNN
+783 
-795 KIEANMDIKGDLFV
+795 
-809 GTSKF
+809 
-814 YEKRDSFDNYNT
+814 
-826 IYYNKDSNGHETKV
+826 
-840 NFDNSKIH
+840 
-848 LRIGGADKTG
+848 
-858 ATNDKIFFSKNTN
+858 
-871 INGKGELVFH
+871 
-881 KRNSSQVTKNTI
+881 
-893 FKILEEEVKNIN
+893 
-905 GTQGYYLEKFP
+905 
-916 LSFTN
+916 
-921 DIAFGQLVFTT
+921 
-932 KVQKLNG
+932 
-939 KYIVSLVFKGIE
+939 VSLVFKGIE

-1000 FAKNKVTIEEE
+1000 FAKNKVTVEEK

-1036 NIKNAGI
+1036 NIKNAGT
-1043 GILADNTTSVLQ
+1043 GILADNTASVLQ

-1069 AINAQ
+1069 AVNAQ

-1102 EKSSTVKLNGEYGIG
+1102 EKSSTVKLNAEYGIG
-1117 TLSETDSSDITFKP
+1117 TLSETDSSDVTFNS
-1131 QSEVNINSSNSGIY
+1131 QSEVSINSSNSGIY

-1302 LHPENVSKVKRNM
+1302 LHPENVSKVRRNM

-1363 MVTLEDTGELS
+1363 IVTLEDTGELS
-1374 QAAKNSL
+1374 QAAKNTL

-1444 FNTGVSLGFFAGQ
+1444 FNTGISLGFFAGQ

>member
-1 MKKVIWKIVVLLCLI
+1 MKKVIWKIVLLLCLT
-16 SFSLYGVQWND
+16 SFSLYGAQWND

-34 EKNLD
+34 EKILD
-39 GNGKVTTVNKLKLG
+39 ENGKETKVDKIVLG

-66 GIVIKGGLSAEVNIG
+66 GIVIKYGIRSKVDIG

-87 VDIENSTKDEAGI
+87 VDIESSIKEATGIASESYKD
-100 SLESTF
+100 
-106 KGFIIQ
+106 FIVQ
-112 KNGNLKLKKQFNGT
+112 KNGNLKVKNHFIGT

-134 QFLDRKGEGTLLRGI
+134 QFLDNKKENSVLKGI
-149 SVIKTFSTE
+149 SVLKRFSTE
-158 GSTRIESAG
+158 GNTRIESSG

-172 DRKTPQGKGFIEFKK
+172 DKKTSKETGLIEFKK

-231 KKGAKVTLMGN
+231 KKGSKVTLMGN

-310 ERGSILDGNI
+310 EKGSILDGNI
-320 DRSWNSQIL
+320 DRSWNSQFL

-355 PRSAYEG
+355 PRAAYEG

-377 AGATAIFMGKQAQ
+377 AGATALFMGKQAQ
-390 RARKGEFSYRGLYNE
+390 RARKGEFTYRGLYSD
-405 FSPDEYYTLEYNRD
+405 FAADEYYTLDYNKHNYSD
-419 NHYNY
+419 NNHN
-424 ISTLNLNN
+424 STLNLNN

-438 LGNKDKFGRINDKII
+438 LGTPDRLGRINDKII
-453 FSKNTIINGKGEL
+453 FSKNTVINGKGEL

-480 VFNILEE
+480 VFKILEE
-487 EGPKDINGIQGYYL
+487 EGLKNINGTQGYYL

-514 KLVFTTKVQKL
+514 QLVFTTKVQKL
-525 NGKYVVSL
+525 NGRYVVSL

-539 AENFLL
+539 ADNFLL
-545 AKGKTKTLN
+545 AKGETKTLN
-554 KKEESSLEDAILS
+554 KKKEGSLEDAILS
-567 AKEVTLEENSTLN
+567 AKEVTIEEKSTLN

-585 NGLFAKNKVTIEEE
+585 NGLFAKNKVTVEEK

-605 TKKDNKIGL
+605 TENKIAL

-625 INIKNT
+625 INIKNA
-631 GTGILADNATSI
+631 GTGILADNTTSV
-643 LQFENGSKTIVNAK
+643 LKFENGSKTIVNAK

-684 LVSKKAV
+684 LVAKKAV
-691 FEKSSTVKLNG
+691 FEKGSTVKLNA

-707 TLSETDSSDITFKPQ
+707 TLSETDSSDVTFNSQ
-722 SEVNINSSNSGIY
+722 SEVSINSSNSGIY

-814 YEKRDSFDNYNT
+814 YEKRASFDNYNT
-826 IYYNKDSNGHETKV
+826 IYYNKNSNGHETKV

-858 ATNDKIFFSKNTN
+858 ATNDKIFFSRNTT

-881 KRNSSQVTKNTI
+881 KRNSSQVTKNTV
-893 FKILEEEVKNIN
+893 FKILEEEGLKNIN
-905 GTQGYYLEKFP
+905 GTQGYYLEKLP
-916 LSFTN
+916 LKIPDVS
-921 DIAFGQLVFTT
+921 FGQLVFTT

-939 KYIVSLVFKGIE
+939 RYVVSLVFKGIE

-1000 FAKNKVTIEEE
+1000 FAKNKVTVEEK

-1036 NIKNAGI
+1036 NIKNAGT
-1043 GILADNTTSVLQ
+1043 GILADNTTSVLK

-1069 AINAQ
+1069 AVNAQ

-1096 SKKAVF
+1096 AKKAVF
-1102 EKSSTVKLNGEYGIG
+1102 EKGSTVKLNAEYGIG
-1117 TLSETDSSDITFKP
+1117 TLSETDSSDVTFNS
-1131 QSEVNINSSNSGIY
+1131 QSEVSINSSNSGIY

-1248 YNTVHY
+1248 YYTVHY

-1302 LHPENVSKVKRNM
+1302 LHPENVSKVRRNM

-1363 MVTLEDTGELS
+1363 IVTLEDTGELS
-1374 QAAKNSL
+1374 QAAKNTL

-1435 TKYAGYDYT
+1435 TKYAGYDHT
-1444 FNTGVSLGFFAGQ
+1444 FNTGISLGFFAGQ

>member
-1 MKKVIWKIVVLLCLI
+1 MKKVIWKIVLLLLCLT
-16 SFSLYGVQWND
+16 SFSLYGAQWND

-34 EKNLD
+34 EKTLD
-39 GNGKVTTVNKLKLG
+39 GNGKVTTVNKLRLG

-134 QFLDRKGEGTLLRGI
+134 QFLDRKGEGTLLRGV

-172 DRKTPQGKGFIEFKK
+172 DRKTPQGKGLIEFKK

-350 DLYVG
+350 DLFVG

-362 KQLTYKEAVEDADTV
+362 KQKTYKEAVEDVDTV

-390 RARKGEFSYRGLYNE
+390 KARKGEFSYRGLYNE

-424 ISTLNLNN
+424 KSTLNLNN
-432 GKIHLR
+432 GKINLR
-438 LGNKDKFGRINDKII
+438 LGDKDRFGRINDKII
-453 FSKNTIINGKGEL
+453 FSKNTIIKGKGEL

-487 EGPKDINGIQGYYL
+487 EGPKDINGTQGYYL

-514 KLVFTTKVQKL
+514 KLVFTTKVKKL

-539 AENFLL
+539 ADNFLL
-545 AKGKTKTLN
+545 AKGETKTLDK
-554 KKEESSLEDAILS
+554 KKEDSLEDAILS
-567 AKEVTLEENSTLN
+567 AKEVTVEEKSTLN

-585 NGLFAKNKVTIEEE
+585 NGLFAKNKVTVEEE

-614 KLGENL
+614 KLEENL

-625 INIKNT
+625 INIKNA
-631 GTGILADNATSI
+631 GTGILADSITSV

-657 DVAVNAQKGTSEF
+657 DIAVNAQKGTSEF

-684 LVSKKAV
+684 LVAKKAV
-691 FEKSSTVKLNG
+691 FEKGSTVKLNG

-707 TLSETDSSDITFKPQ
+707 TLSETDSSDIIFKSQ

-735 NVNVGGSGKVSI
+735 NVNVGGSGKISI
-747 KAPNILKQVRTVNQ
+747 KAPNVLKQVRTVNQ
-761 SLKFESGS
+761 SLKFE
-769 VLEGNIEKSWNANL
+769 
-783 ILDKGSKMFVNN
+783 
-795 KIEANMDIKGDLFV
+795 
-809 GTSKF
+809 
-814 YEKRDSFDNYNT
+814 
-826 IYYNKDSNGHETKV
+826 
-840 NFDNSKIH
+840 
-848 LRIGGADKTG
+848 
-858 ATNDKIFFSKNTN
+858 
-871 INGKGELVFH
+871 
-881 KRNSSQVTKNTI
+881 
-893 FKILEEEVKNIN
+893 
-905 GTQGYYLEKFP
+905 
-916 LSFTN
+916 
-921 DIAFGQLVFTT
+921 
-932 KVQKLNG
+932 
-939 KYIVSLVFKGIE
+939 
-951 ADNFLLAKG
+951 
-960 ETKTLNKKKE
+960 
-970 GSLEDAI
+970 
-977 LSAKEV
+977 
-983 TIEEKSTLNI
+983 
-993 KGDTNGL
+993 
-1000 FAKNKVTIEEE
+1000 
-1011 ANLNIETENKIAL
+1011 
-1024 KLGENLETFGNI
+1024 
-1036 NIKNAGI
+1036 
-1043 GILADNTTSVLQ
+1043 
-1055 FENGSKTIVNAKDV
+1055 NGSI
-1069 AINAQ
+1069 
-1074 KGTSEFK
+1074 
-1081 GGSNVELTS
+1081 
-1090 NKYALV
+1090 
-1096 SKKAVF
+1096 
-1102 EKSSTVKLNGEYGIG
+1102 
-1117 TLSETDSSDITFKP
+1117 
-1131 QSEVNINSSNSGIY
+1131 
-1145 NVNVG
+1145 
-1150 GSGKVS
+1150 
-1156 IKAPNILKQV
+1156 
-1166 RTVNQSLKFESGSV
+1166 

-1222 NSYEKEESK
+1222 NSYEKEEGK
-1231 NSMQTLSTMSTF
+1231 RTIQTLSAISA
-1243 SSSDK
+1243 SSPSDK
-1248 YNTVHY
+1248 YYTVHY

-1259 GHKTKVN
+1259 GNKTKVN
-1266 LDNANIHLRINGE
+1266 LDNANIHLRINGA
-1279 QSESNDKIV
+1279 QSENNDKMV
-1288 FSKDTEITGKGEIT
+1288 FSKDTEIRGKGEIT
-1302 LHPENVSKVKRNM
+1302 LHPQNVSKVKRNM
-1315 TYSLLEEEGKDVG
+1315 SFTLLEEEGKDVG

-1333 NLEKTSLTLKTVE
+1333 DLEKLPLTLGKVE
-1346 FGPLVY
+1346 FGALKF
-1352 GRKDKKVNGKY
+1352 GRKDKKLNGRY
-1363 MVTLEDTGELS
+1363 VVTLVATGELS
-1374 QAAKNSL
+1374 EAAKNTL
-1381 TNSRD
+1381 INSRD
-1386 SYKYNQEELKAISDK
+1386 SYKYNQEELKSISDK
-1401 IFENHNLELKNNFW
+1401 IFEKHNLELKNNFW

-1420 ENLKNKDSVI
+1420 ENLKNKDGVT

-1435 TKYAGYDYT
+1435 SRYAGYDYT
-1444 FNTGVSLGFFAGQ
+1444 FNTGVSLGFFVGE
-1457 STGRYKNIGQGIY
+1457 STGKHKNIAQGIY

-1481 TVYKHTKSKDK
+1481 AIYKHTNSKDK
-1492 NNDKKL
+1492 KNDKKFY
-1498 HSNDFSF
+1498 SNDFSF
-1505 VVGYNK
+1505 IAGYNK
-1511 DISEKTFLDSNI
+1511 ELGEKVFVDSNV
-1523 KLTRGYISDY
+1523 KLTRGYTSSYDY
-1533 KYTAENDLST
+1533 IAENNLNT
-1543 KNEKT
+1543 KNEKAN
-1548 DYWNGEID
+1548 YLNGEVNT
-1556 AKLGYKFKYGNAFL
+1556 KLGYKFKHGNAFL

-1581 QKVIWNEN
+1581 QKVVWNEN
-1589 IDEEI
+1589 IDEKI
-1594 KYDDLSKNIGIG
+1594 KYDDFSKNIGLG
-1606 MEYKIKQHSFN
+1606 MEYKLGNHSFN
-1617 IELSRK
+1617 LELSKK
-1623 YSKHYRA
+1623 YSKHYRK
-1630 NTKISI
+1630 NTKITF

>member
-1 MKKVIWKIVVLLCLI
+1 MKKVIWKIVLLLCLT
-16 SFSLYGVQWND
+16 SFSLYGAQWND

-34 EKNLD
+34 EKILD
-39 GNGKVTTVNKLKLG
+39 ENGKETKVDKIVLG

-66 GIVIKGGLSAEVNIG
+66 GIVIKYGIRSKVDIG

-87 VDIENSTKDEAGI
+87 VDIESSIKEATGIASESYKD
-100 SLESTF
+100 
-106 KGFIIQ
+106 FIVQ
-112 KNGNLKLKKQFNGT
+112 KNGNLKVKNHFIGT

-134 QFLDRKGEGTLLRGI
+134 QFLDNKKENSVLKGI
-149 SVIKTFSTE
+149 SVLKRFSTE
-158 GSTRIESAG
+158 GNTRIESSG

-172 DRKTPQGKGFIEFKK
+172 DKKTSKETGLIEFKK

-231 KKGAKVTLMGN
+231 KKGSKVTLMGN

-310 ERGSILDGNI
+310 EKGSILDGNI
-320 DRSWNSQIL
+320 DRSWNSQFL

-355 PRSAYEG
+355 PRAAYEG

-377 AGATAIFMGKQAQ
+377 AGATALFMGKQAQ
-390 RARKGEFSYRGLYNE
+390 RARKGEFTYRGLYSD
-405 FSPDEYYTLEYNRD
+405 FAADEYYTLDYNKHNYSD
-419 NHYNY
+419 NNHN
-424 ISTLNLNN
+424 STLNLNN

-438 LGNKDKFGRINDKII
+438 LGTPDRLGRINDKII
-453 FSKNTIINGKGEL
+453 FSKNTVINGKGEL

-480 VFNILEE
+480 VFKILEE
-487 EGPKDINGIQGYYL
+487 EGLKNINGTQGYYL

-514 KLVFTTKVQKL
+514 QLVFTTKVQKL
-525 NGKYVVSL
+525 NGKYIVSL

-539 AENFLL
+539 ADNFLL
-545 AKGKTKTLN
+545 AKGETKILN
-554 KKEESSLEDAILS
+554 KKKEGSLEDAILS
-567 AKEVTLEENSTLN
+567 AKEVTIEEKSTLN

-585 NGLFAKNKVTIEEE
+585 NGLFAKNKVTVEEK

-605 TKKDNKIGL
+605 TENKIAL

-625 INIKNT
+625 INIKNA
-631 GTGILADNATSI
+631 GTGILADSTTSV

-657 DVAVNAQKGTSEF
+657 DVAINAQKGTSEF
-670 KGGSNVELTSNKYA
+670 KGGSNIELTSNKYA
-684 LVSKKAV
+684 LVAKKAV
-691 FEKSSTVKLNG
+691 FEKGSTVKLNG

-735 NVNVGGSGKVSI
+735 NVNVGGSGKISI
-747 KAPNILKQVRTVNQ
+747 KAPNV
-761 SLKFESGS
+761 
-769 VLEGNIEKSWNANL
+769 
-783 ILDKGSKMFVNN
+783 
-795 KIEANMDIKGDLFV
+795 
-809 GTSKF
+809 
-814 YEKRDSFDNYNT
+814 
-826 IYYNKDSNGHETKV
+826 
-840 NFDNSKIH
+840 
-848 LRIGGADKTG
+848 
-858 ATNDKIFFSKNTN
+858 
-871 INGKGELVFH
+871 
-881 KRNSSQVTKNTI
+881 
-893 FKILEEEVKNIN
+893 
-905 GTQGYYLEKFP
+905 
-916 LSFTN
+916 
-921 DIAFGQLVFTT
+921 
-932 KVQKLNG
+932 
-939 KYIVSLVFKGIE
+939 
-951 ADNFLLAKG
+951 
-960 ETKTLNKKKE
+960 
-970 GSLEDAI
+970 
-977 LSAKEV
+977 
-983 TIEEKSTLNI
+983 
-993 KGDTNGL
+993 
-1000 FAKNKVTIEEE
+1000 
-1011 ANLNIETENKIAL
+1011 
-1024 KLGENLETFGNI
+1024 
-1036 NIKNAGI
+1036 
-1043 GILADNTTSVLQ
+1043 
-1055 FENGSKTIVNAKDV
+1055 
-1069 AINAQ
+1069 
-1074 KGTSEFK
+1074 
-1081 GGSNVELTS
+1081 
-1090 NKYALV
+1090 
-1096 SKKAVF
+1096 
-1102 EKSSTVKLNGEYGIG
+1102 
-1117 TLSETDSSDITFKP
+1117 
-1131 QSEVNINSSNSGIY
+1131 
-1145 NVNVG
+1145 
-1150 GSGKVS
+1150 
-1156 IKAPNILKQV
+1156 LKQV

-1248 YNTVHY
+1248 YYTVHY

-1363 MVTLEDTGELS
+1363 IVTLEDTGELS

-1533 KYTAENDLST
+1533 KYTAENDLNT
-1543 KNEKT
+1543 RNEKT
-1548 DYWNGEID
+1548 NYWNGEINT
-1556 AKLGYKFKYGNAFL
+1556 KLGYKFKYGDAFL

-1606 MEYKIKQHSFN
+1606 MEYKVKQHSFN

-1630 NTKISI
+1630 NTKISF

>member
-1 MKKVIWKIVVLLCLI
+1 MKKVIWKIVLLLCLT

-27 LKDGESA
+27 LKDGETA
-34 EKNLD
+34 EKILD
-39 GNGKVTTVNKLKLG
+39 ENGKETKVDKIVLG

-66 GIVIKGGLSAEVNIG
+66 GIVIKYGIRSKVDIG

-87 VDIENSTKDEAGI
+87 VDIESSIKEATGIASESYKD
-100 SLESTF
+100 
-106 KGFIIQ
+106 FIVQ
-112 KNGNLKLKKQFNGT
+112 KNGNLKVKNHFIGT

-134 QFLDRKGEGTLLRGI
+134 QFLDNKKENSVLKGI
-149 SVIKTFSTE
+149 SVLKRFSTE
-158 GSTRIESAG
+158 GNTRIESSG

-172 DRKTPQGKGFIEFKK
+172 DKKTSKETGLIEFKK

-195 GFAGVFARYNSVT
+195 GFAGVFARYNSVI

-220 AYGIMVNKGTI
+220 AYGIMINKGTI
-231 KKGAKVTLMGN
+231 KKGSKVTLMGN

-310 ERGSILDGNI
+310 EKGSILDGNI
-320 DRSWNSQIL
+320 DRSWNSQFL

-355 PRSAYEG
+355 PRAAYEG

-377 AGATAIFMGKQAQ
+377 AGATALFMGKQAQ
-390 RARKGEFSYRGLYNE
+390 RARKGEFTYRGLYSD
-405 FSPDEYYTLEYNRD
+405 FAADEYYTLDYNKHNYSD
-419 NHYNY
+419 NNHN
-424 ISTLNLNN
+424 STLNLNN

-438 LGNKDKFGRINDKII
+438 LGTPDRLGRINDKII
-453 FSKNTIINGKGEL
+453 FSKNTVINGKGEL

-480 VFNILEE
+480 VFKILEE
-487 EGPKDINGIQGYYL
+487 EGLKNINGTQGYYL
-501 EKLPLKIPDVSFG
+501 EKFPLKIPDVSFG
-514 KLVFTTKVQKL
+514 QLVFTTKVQKL
-525 NGKYVVSL
+525 NGRYVVSL

-539 AENFLL
+539 ADNFLL
-545 AKGKTKTLN
+545 AKGETKTLN
-554 KKEESSLEDAILS
+554 KKKEGSLEDAILS
-567 AKEVTLEENSTLN
+567 AKEVTIEEKSTLN

-585 NGLFAKNKVTIEEE
+585 NGLFAKNKVTVEEK

-605 TKKDNKIGL
+605 TENKIAL

-625 INIKNT
+625 INIKNA
-631 GTGILADNATSI
+631 GTGILADNTASV

-657 DVAVNAQKGTSEF
+657 DVAINAQKGTSEF

-691 FEKSSTVKLNG
+691 FEKGSTVKLNG

-795 KIEANMDIKGDLFV
+795 KIEANI
-809 GTSKF
+809 
-814 YEKRDSFDNYNT
+814 
-826 IYYNKDSNGHETKV
+826 
-840 NFDNSKIH
+840 
-848 LRIGGADKTG
+848 
-858 ATNDKIFFSKNTN
+858 
-871 INGKGELVFH
+871 
-881 KRNSSQVTKNTI
+881 
-893 FKILEEEVKNIN
+893 
-905 GTQGYYLEKFP
+905 
-916 LSFTN
+916 
-921 DIAFGQLVFTT
+921 
-932 KVQKLNG
+932 
-939 KYIVSLVFKGIE
+939 
-951 ADNFLLAKG
+951 
-960 ETKTLNKKKE
+960 
-970 GSLEDAI
+970 
-977 LSAKEV
+977 
-983 TIEEKSTLNI
+983 
-993 KGDTNGL
+993 
-1000 FAKNKVTIEEE
+1000 
-1011 ANLNIETENKIAL
+1011 
-1024 KLGENLETFGNI
+1024 
-1036 NIKNAGI
+1036 
-1043 GILADNTTSVLQ
+1043 
-1055 FENGSKTIVNAKDV
+1055 
-1069 AINAQ
+1069 
-1074 KGTSEFK
+1074 
-1081 GGSNVELTS
+1081 
-1090 NKYALV
+1090 
-1096 SKKAVF
+1096 
-1102 EKSSTVKLNGEYGIG
+1102 
-1117 TLSETDSSDITFKP
+1117 
-1131 QSEVNINSSNSGIY
+1131 
-1145 NVNVG
+1145 
-1150 GSGKVS
+1150 
-1156 IKAPNILKQV
+1156 
-1166 RTVNQSLKFESGSV
+1166 
-1180 LEGNIEKSW
+1180 
-1189 NANLILDK
+1189 
-1197 GSKMFVNNKIEAN
+1197 
-1210 MDIKGDLFVGTR
+1210 DIKGDLFVGTR

-1363 MVTLEDTGELS
+1363 IVTLEDTGELS
-1374 QAAKNSL
+1374 QAAKNTL

-1420 ENLKNKDSVI
+1420 ENLKNKGSVI

-1533 KYTAENDLST
+1533 KYTAENDLNT
-1543 KNEKT
+1543 RNEKT
-1548 DYWNGEID
+1548 NYWNGEIN
-1556 AKLGYKFKYGNAFL
+1556 AKLGYKFKYGDAFL

-1630 NTKISI
+1630 NTKISF

>member
-1 MKKVIWKIVVLLCLI
+1 MKKVIWKIVVLLCLT

-27 LKDGESA
+27 LKDGETA
-34 EKNLD
+34 EKILD
-39 GNGKVTTVNKLKLG
+39 ENRKETKITKIVLG
-53 KNSHLKVKGKNTK
+53 KNSNLKVKGKNTK
-66 GIVIKGGLSAEVNIG
+66 GVLVKGSYFQSKVNIG

-87 VDIENSTKDEAGI
+87 IDIESSDKDSSGI
-100 SLESTF
+100 SFAE
-106 KGFIIQ
+106 KRDFIIE
-112 KNGNLKLKKQFNGT
+112 KNGKLNVKNLFNGT
-126 INSGDIFK
+126 INSGDILR
-134 QFLDRKGEGTLLRGI
+134 QFHSSKEGKGILVRG
-149 SVIKTFSTE
+149 VTVAKKFTTE
-158 GSTRIESAG
+158 GNTRIESSGA
-167 TGIGF
+167 GIGF
-172 DRKTPQGKGFIEFKK
+172 DKTTSNGQGEIEFKK
-187 GSKTFVKA
+187 SSKTFVK
-195 GFAGVFARYNSVT
+195 GGIAGVFARYNNVT

-220 AYGIMVNKGTI
+220 AYGLMANKGTI

-251 EHDFLKFESGSELNI
+251 EHDRLTFESGSELNI
-266 LANDSALYGI
+266 LANNSALYGI
-276 RLKGK
+276 RLVGK

-302 HSLDTVTF
+302 HSLNTVTF
-310 ERGSILDGNI
+310 EKGSILDGNI
-320 DRSWNSQIL
+320 DRSWNSQFL
-329 LEEGTKLFVPNK
+329 LEEGTKLFVPEK

-362 KQLTYKEAVEDADTV
+362 KQKTYKETVEKSSDIDTV
-377 AGATAIFMGKQAQ
+377 VGATAIFMGKQAQ
-390 RARKGEFSYRGLYNE
+390 RARKGEIRYGKTYDDFSAN
-405 FSPDEYYTLEYNRD
+405 EYYTLKYNE
-419 NHYNY
+419 NSYNY
-424 ISTLNLNN
+424 KSTLNLNN

-438 LGNKDKFGRINDKII
+438 LGTPDRLGRINDKII
-453 FSKNTIINGKGEL
+453 FSKNTVINGKGEL

-480 VFNILEE
+480 VFKILEE
-487 EGPKDINGIQGYYL
+487 EGLKNINGTQGYYL

-514 KLVFTTKVQKL
+514 
-525 NGKYVVSL
+525 
-533 VFKGIE
+533 
-539 AENFLL
+539 
-545 AKGKTKTLN
+545 
-554 KKEESSLEDAILS
+554 
-567 AKEVTLEENSTLN
+567 
-580 IKGDT
+580 
-585 NGLFAKNKVTIEEE
+585 
-599 ANLNIE
+599 
-605 TKKDNKIGL
+605 
-614 KLGENL
+614 
-620 ETFGN
+620 
-625 INIKNT
+625 
-631 GTGILADNATSI
+631 
-643 LQFENGSKTIVNAK
+643 
-657 DVAVNAQKGTSEF
+657 
-670 KGGSNVELTSNKYA
+670 
-684 LVSKKAV
+684 
-691 FEKSSTVKLNG
+691 
-702 EYGIG
+702 
-707 TLSETDSSDITFKPQ
+707 
-722 SEVNINSSNSGIY
+722 
-735 NVNVGGSGKVSI
+735 
-747 KAPNILKQVRTVNQ
+747 
-761 SLKFESGS
+761 
-769 VLEGNIEKSWNANL
+769 
-783 ILDKGSKMFVNN
+783 
-795 KIEANMDIKGDLFV
+795 
-809 GTSKF
+809 
-814 YEKRDSFDNYNT
+814 
-826 IYYNKDSNGHETKV
+826 
-840 NFDNSKIH
+840 
-848 LRIGGADKTG
+848 
-858 ATNDKIFFSKNTN
+858 
-871 INGKGELVFH
+871 
-881 KRNSSQVTKNTI
+881 
-893 FKILEEEVKNIN
+893 
-905 GTQGYYLEKFP
+905 
-916 LSFTN
+916 
-921 DIAFGQLVFTT
+921 QLVFTT

-939 KYIVSLVFKGIE
+939 RYVVSLVFKGIE

-1000 FAKNKVTIEEE
+1000 FAKNKVTVEEK

-1036 NIKNAGI
+1036 NIKNAGT
-1043 GILADNTTSVLQ
+1043 GILADNTASVLK

-1069 AINAQ
+1069 AVNAQ

-1096 SKKAVF
+1096 AKKAVF
-1102 EKSSTVKLNGEYGIG
+1102 EKGSTVKLNGEYGIG
-1117 TLSETDSSDITFKP
+1117 TLSETDSSDVTFNS

-1150 GSGKVS
+1150 GSGKIS
-1156 IKAPNILKQV
+1156 IKAPNVLKQV
-1166 RTVNQSLKFESGSV
+1166 RTVNQSLKFEDGSV

-1222 NSYEKEESK
+1222 NSYEKEENK

-1243 SSSDK
+1243 SSSNK

-1302 LHPENVSKVKRNM
+1302 LHPENVSKVRRNM

-1363 MVTLEDTGELS
+1363 IVTLEDTGELS
-1374 QAAKNSL
+1374 QAAKNTL
-1381 TNSRD
+1381 TSSRD

-1444 FNTGVSLGFFAGQ
+1444 FNTGISLGFFAGQ

>member
-1 MKKVIWKIVVLLCLI
+1 MKKVIWKIVLLLCLT

-27 LKDGESA
+27 LKDGETA
-34 EKNLD
+34 EKILD
-39 GNGKVTTVNKLKLG
+39 ENRKETKITKIVLG
-53 KNSHLKVKGKNTK
+53 KNSNLKVKGKNTK
-66 GIVIKGGLSAEVNIG
+66 GVLVKGSYFQSKVNIG

-87 VDIENSTKDEAGI
+87 IDIESSDKDSSGI
-100 SLESTF
+100 SFAE
-106 KGFIIQ
+106 KRDFIIE
-112 KNGNLKLKKQFNGT
+112 KNGKLNVKNLFNGT
-126 INSGDIFK
+126 INSGDILR
-134 QFLDRKGEGTLLRGI
+134 QFHSSKEGKGILVRG
-149 SVIKTFSTE
+149 VTVAKKFTTE
-158 GSTRIESAG
+158 GNTRIESSGA
-167 TGIGF
+167 GIGF
-172 DRKTPQGKGFIEFKK
+172 DKTTSNGQGEIEFKK
-187 GSKTFVKA
+187 GSKTFVK
-195 GFAGVFARYNSVT
+195 GGIAGVFARYNNVT

-220 AYGIMVNKGTI
+220 AYGLMANKGTI

-251 EHDFLKFESGSELNI
+251 EHDRLTFESGSELNI
-266 LANDSALYGI
+266 LANNSALYGI
-276 RLKGK
+276 RLVGK

-302 HSLDTVTF
+302 HSLNTVTF
-310 ERGSILDGNI
+310 EKGSILDGNI
-320 DRSWNSQIL
+320 DRSWNSQFL
-329 LEEGTKLFVPNK
+329 LEEGTKLFVPEK

-362 KQLTYKEAVEDADTV
+362 KQKTYKETVEKSSDIDTV
-377 AGATAIFMGKQAQ
+377 VGATAIFMGKQAQ
-390 RARKGEFSYRGLYNE
+390 RARKGEIRYGKTYDDFSAN
-405 FSPDEYYTLEYNRD
+405 EYYTLKYNE
-419 NHYNY
+419 NSYNY
-424 ISTLNLNN
+424 KSTLNLNN

-438 LGNKDKFGRINDKII
+438 LGTPDRLGRINDKII
-453 FSKNTIINGKGEL
+453 FSKNTVINGKGEL

-480 VFNILEE
+480 VFKILEE
-487 EGPKDINGIQGYYL
+487 EGLKNINGTQGYYL

-514 KLVFTTKVQKL
+514 
-525 NGKYVVSL
+525 
-533 VFKGIE
+533 
-539 AENFLL
+539 
-545 AKGKTKTLN
+545 
-554 KKEESSLEDAILS
+554 
-567 AKEVTLEENSTLN
+567 
-580 IKGDT
+580 
-585 NGLFAKNKVTIEEE
+585 
-599 ANLNIE
+599 
-605 TKKDNKIGL
+605 
-614 KLGENL
+614 
-620 ETFGN
+620 
-625 INIKNT
+625 
-631 GTGILADNATSI
+631 
-643 LQFENGSKTIVNAK
+643 
-657 DVAVNAQKGTSEF
+657 
-670 KGGSNVELTSNKYA
+670 
-684 LVSKKAV
+684 
-691 FEKSSTVKLNG
+691 
-702 EYGIG
+702 
-707 TLSETDSSDITFKPQ
+707 
-722 SEVNINSSNSGIY
+722 
-735 NVNVGGSGKVSI
+735 
-747 KAPNILKQVRTVNQ
+747 
-761 SLKFESGS
+761 
-769 VLEGNIEKSWNANL
+769 
-783 ILDKGSKMFVNN
+783 
-795 KIEANMDIKGDLFV
+795 
-809 GTSKF
+809 
-814 YEKRDSFDNYNT
+814 
-826 IYYNKDSNGHETKV
+826 
-840 NFDNSKIH
+840 
-848 LRIGGADKTG
+848 
-858 ATNDKIFFSKNTN
+858 
-871 INGKGELVFH
+871 
-881 KRNSSQVTKNTI
+881 
-893 FKILEEEVKNIN
+893 
-905 GTQGYYLEKFP
+905 
-916 LSFTN
+916 
-921 DIAFGQLVFTT
+921 QLVFTT

-939 KYIVSLVFKGIE
+939 RYVVSLVFKGIE

-1000 FAKNKVTIEEE
+1000 FAKNKVTVEEK

-1036 NIKNAGI
+1036 NIKNAGT
-1043 GILADNTTSVLQ
+1043 GILADNTASVLK

-1069 AINAQ
+1069 AVNAQ

-1096 SKKAVF
+1096 AKKAVF
-1102 EKSSTVKLNGEYGIG
+1102 EKGSTVKLNAEYGIG
-1117 TLSETDSSDITFKP
+1117 TLSETDSSDVTFNS
-1131 QSEVNINSSNSGIY
+1131 QSEVSINSSNSGIY

-1150 GSGKVS
+1150 GSGKLS
-1156 IKAPNILKQV
+1156 IKAPNVLKQV

-1243 SSSDK
+1243 SSSNK

-1266 LDNANIHLRINGE
+1266 LDNANVHLRINGE

-1363 MVTLEDTGELS
+1363 IVTLEDTGELS
-1374 QAAKNSL
+1374 QAAKNTL

-1420 ENLKNKDSVI
+1420 ENLKNKGSVI

-1533 KYTAENDLST
+1533 KYTAENDLNT
-1543 KNEKT
+1543 RNEKT
-1548 DYWNGEID
+1548 NYWNGEIN
-1556 AKLGYKFKYGNAFL
+1556 AKLGYKFKYGDAFL

>member
-1 MKKVIWKIVVLLCLI
+1 MKKVIWKIVLLLCLT

-27 LKDGESA
+27 LKDGETA
-34 EKNLD
+34 EKILD
-39 GNGKVTTVNKLKLG
+39 ENGKETKVDKIVLG

-66 GIVIKGGLSAEVNIG
+66 GIVIKYGIRSKVDIG

-87 VDIENSTKDEAGI
+87 VDIESSIKEATGIASESYKD
-100 SLESTF
+100 
-106 KGFIIQ
+106 FIVQ
-112 KNGNLKLKKQFNGT
+112 KNGNLKVKNHFIGT

-134 QFLDRKGEGTLLRGI
+134 QFLDNKKENSVLRGI
-149 SVIKTFSTE
+149 SVLKRFSTE
-158 GSTRIESAG
+158 GNTRIESSG

-172 DRKTPQGKGFIEFKK
+172 DKKTSKETGLIEFKK

-231 KKGAKVTLMGN
+231 KKGSKVTLMGN

-310 ERGSILDGNI
+310 EKGSILDGNI
-320 DRSWNSQIL
+320 DRSWNSQFL

-355 PRSAYEG
+355 PRAAYEG

-377 AGATAIFMGKQAQ
+377 AGATALFMGKQAQ
-390 RARKGEFSYRGLYNE
+390 RARKGEFTYRGLYSD
-405 FSPDEYYTLEYNRD
+405 FAADEYYTLDYNKHNYSD
-419 NHYNY
+419 NNHN
-424 ISTLNLNN
+424 STLNLNN

-438 LGNKDKFGRINDKII
+438 LGTPDRLGRINDKII
-453 FSKNTIINGKGEL
+453 FSKNTVINGKGEL

-480 VFNILEE
+480 VFKILEE
-487 EGPKDINGIQGYYL
+487 EGLKNINGTQGYYL

-514 KLVFTTKVQKL
+514 
-525 NGKYVVSL
+525 
-533 VFKGIE
+533 
-539 AENFLL
+539 
-545 AKGKTKTLN
+545 
-554 KKEESSLEDAILS
+554 
-567 AKEVTLEENSTLN
+567 
-580 IKGDT
+580 
-585 NGLFAKNKVTIEEE
+585 
-599 ANLNIE
+599 
-605 TKKDNKIGL
+605 
-614 KLGENL
+614 
-620 ETFGN
+620 
-625 INIKNT
+625 
-631 GTGILADNATSI
+631 
-643 LQFENGSKTIVNAK
+643 
-657 DVAVNAQKGTSEF
+657 
-670 KGGSNVELTSNKYA
+670 
-684 LVSKKAV
+684 
-691 FEKSSTVKLNG
+691 
-702 EYGIG
+702 
-707 TLSETDSSDITFKPQ
+707 
-722 SEVNINSSNSGIY
+722 
-735 NVNVGGSGKVSI
+735 
-747 KAPNILKQVRTVNQ
+747 
-761 SLKFESGS
+761 
-769 VLEGNIEKSWNANL
+769 
-783 ILDKGSKMFVNN
+783 
-795 KIEANMDIKGDLFV
+795 
-809 GTSKF
+809 
-814 YEKRDSFDNYNT
+814 
-826 IYYNKDSNGHETKV
+826 
-840 NFDNSKIH
+840 
-848 LRIGGADKTG
+848 
-858 ATNDKIFFSKNTN
+858 
-871 INGKGELVFH
+871 
-881 KRNSSQVTKNTI
+881 
-893 FKILEEEVKNIN
+893 
-905 GTQGYYLEKFP
+905 
-916 LSFTN
+916 
-921 DIAFGQLVFTT
+921 QLVFTT

-939 KYIVSLVFKGIE
+939 RYVVSLVFKGIE

-1000 FAKNKVTIEEE
+1000 FAKNKVTVEEK

-1036 NIKNAGI
+1036 NIKNAGT
-1043 GILADNTTSVLQ
+1043 GILADNTASVLQ

-1069 AINAQ
+1069 AVNAQ

-1102 EKSSTVKLNGEYGIG
+1102 EKGSTVKLNAEYGIG

-1131 QSEVNINSSNSGIY
+1131 QSEININSSNSGIY

-1166 RTVNQSLKFESGSV
+1166 RTVNQSLKFENGSV

-1302 LHPENVSKVKRNM
+1302 LHPENISKVKRNM

-1363 MVTLEDTGELS
+1363 IVTLEDTGELS
-1374 QAAKNSL
+1374 QAAKNTL

-1444 FNTGVSLGFFAGQ
+1444 FNTGISLGFFAGQ

-1548 DYWNGEID
+1548 DYWNGEIN
-1556 AKLGYKFKYGNAFL
+1556 AKLGYKFKYGDAFL

>member
-1 MKKVIWKIVVLLCLI
+1 MKKIIWKIVVLLCLT

-39 GNGKVTTVNKLKLG
+39 GNGKETKVDKIVLG

-66 GIVIKGGLSAEVNIG
+66 GVVIKYGIHSKVDIG

-87 VDIENSTKDEAGI
+87 VDIESSIKEATGIASESYKD
-100 SLESTF
+100 F
-106 KGFIIQ
+106 VVQ
-112 KNGNLKLKKQFNGT
+112 KNGNLKVKNHFIGT

-134 QFLDRKGEGTLLRGI
+134 QFLDNKKENSVLKGI
-149 SVIKTFSTE
+149 SVLKRFSTE
-158 GSTRIESAG
+158 GNTRIESSG

-172 DRKTPQGKGFIEFKK
+172 DKKTSKETGLIEFKK

-310 ERGSILDGNI
+310 EKGSILDGNI
-320 DRSWNSQIL
+320 DRSWNSQFL
-329 LEEGTKLFVPNK
+329 LEEGTKLFVPEK

-377 AGATAIFMGKQAQ
+377 AGATALFIGKQAQ
-390 RARKGEFSYRGLYNE
+390 RARKGEISYRKLHE
-405 FSPDEYYTLEYNRD
+405 DFSPDEYYTLKYNE
-419 NHYNY
+419 NNYNY
-424 ISTLNLNN
+424 KSTLNLNN

-453 FSKNTIINGKGEL
+453 FSKNTI
-466 VFHKRNS
+466 
-473 SQVTKNT
+473 
-480 VFNILEE
+480 
-487 EGPKDINGIQGYYL
+487 
-501 EKLPLKIPDVSFG
+501 
-514 KLVFTTKVQKL
+514 
-525 NGKYVVSL
+525 
-533 VFKGIE
+533 
-539 AENFLL
+539 
-545 AKGKTKTLN
+545 
-554 KKEESSLEDAILS
+554 
-567 AKEVTLEENSTLN
+567 
-580 IKGDT
+580 
-585 NGLFAKNKVTIEEE
+585 
-599 ANLNIE
+599 
-605 TKKDNKIGL
+605 
-614 KLGENL
+614 
-620 ETFGN
+620 
-625 INIKNT
+625 
-631 GTGILADNATSI
+631 
-643 LQFENGSKTIVNAK
+643 
-657 DVAVNAQKGTSEF
+657 
-670 KGGSNVELTSNKYA
+670 
-684 LVSKKAV
+684 
-691 FEKSSTVKLNG
+691 
-702 EYGIG
+702 
-707 TLSETDSSDITFKPQ
+707 
-722 SEVNINSSNSGIY
+722 
-735 NVNVGGSGKVSI
+735 
-747 KAPNILKQVRTVNQ
+747 
-761 SLKFESGS
+761 
-769 VLEGNIEKSWNANL
+769 
-783 ILDKGSKMFVNN
+783 
-795 KIEANMDIKGDLFV
+795 
-809 GTSKF
+809 
-814 YEKRDSFDNYNT
+814 
-826 IYYNKDSNGHETKV
+826 
-840 NFDNSKIH
+840 
-848 LRIGGADKTG
+848 
-858 ATNDKIFFSKNTN
+858 

-951 ADNFLLAKG
+951 ADNFLLVKG

-983 TIEEKSTLNI
+983 TIEENSTLNI

-1000 FAKNKVTIEEE
+1000 FAKNKVTVEEK
-1011 ANLNIETENKIAL
+1011 ANLNIEAENKIAL

-1036 NIKNAGI
+1036 NIKNAGT
-1043 GILADNTTSVLQ
+1043 GILADSITSVLQ

-1069 AINAQ
+1069 AVNAQ

-1096 SKKAVF
+1096 AKKAVF
-1102 EKSSTVKLNGEYGIG
+1102 EKGSTVKLNGEYGIG

-1131 QSEVNINSSNSGIY
+1131 LSEVNINSSNSGLY

-1156 IKAPNILKQV
+1156 IKAPNVLKQV
-1166 RTVNQSLKFESGSV
+1166 RTVNQSLKFENGSV

-1197 GSKMFVNNKIEAN
+1197 GSRMFVNNKIEAN

-1231 NSMQTLSTMSTF
+1231 NSVQTLSTMSTF

-1248 YNTVHY
+1248 YYTVHY

-1315 TYSLLEEEGKDVG
+1315 TYSLLEEEEKDVG

-1363 MVTLEDTGELS
+1363 IVTLEDTGELS
-1374 QAAKNSL
+1374 QAAKNTL

-1386 SYKYNQEELKAISDK
+1386 SYKYNQEELKVISDK

-1435 TKYAGYDYT
+1435 TKYAGYDHT
-1444 FNTGVSLGFFAGQ
+1444 FNTGISLGFFAGQ

-1481 TVYKHTKSKDK
+1481 TIYKHTKSKDK

-1511 DISEKTFLDSNI
+1511 DISERTFLDSNI

-1533 KYTAENDLST
+1533 KYIAENDLST

-1548 DYWNGEID
+1548 DYWNGEIN

-1630 NTKISI
+1630 NTKISF

>member
-1 MKKVIWKIVVLLCLI
+1 MKKVIWKIVLLLLCLT
-16 SFSLYGVQWND
+16 SFSLYGAQWND

-34 EKNLD
+34 EKTLD
-39 GNGKVTTVNKLKLG
+39 GNGKVTTVNKLRLG

-134 QFLDRKGEGTLLRGI
+134 QFLDRKGEGTLLRGV

-172 DRKTPQGKGFIEFKK
+172 DRKTPQGKGLIEFKK

-350 DLYVG
+350 DLFVG

-362 KQLTYKEAVEDADTV
+362 KQKTYKEAVEDVDTV

-390 RARKGEFSYRGLYNE
+390 KARKGEFSYRGLYNE

-424 ISTLNLNN
+424 KSTLNLNN
-432 GKIHLR
+432 GKINLR
-438 LGNKDKFGRINDKII
+438 LGDKDRFGRINDKII
-453 FSKNTIINGKGEL
+453 FSKNTIIKGKGEL

-487 EGPKDINGIQGYYL
+487 EGPKDINGTQGYYL

-514 KLVFTTKVQKL
+514 KLVFTTKVKKL

-539 AENFLL
+539 ADNFLL
-545 AKGKTKTLN
+545 AKGETKTLDK
-554 KKEESSLEDAILS
+554 KKEDSLEDAILS
-567 AKEVTLEENSTLN
+567 AKEVTVEEKSTLN

-585 NGLFAKNKVTIEEE
+585 NGLFAKNKVTVEEE

-614 KLGENL
+614 KLEENL

-625 INIKNT
+625 INIKNA
-631 GTGILADNATSI
+631 GTGILADSITSV

-657 DVAVNAQKGTSEF
+657 DIAVNAQKGTSEF

-684 LVSKKAV
+684 LVAKKAV
-691 FEKSSTVKLNG
+691 FEKGSTVKLNG

-707 TLSETDSSDITFKPQ
+707 TLSETDSSDITFKSQ

-735 NVNVGGSGKVSI
+735 NVNVGGSGKISI
-747 KAPNILKQVRTVNQ
+747 KAPNVLKQVRTVNQ
-761 SLKFESGS
+761 SLKFE
-769 VLEGNIEKSWNANL
+769 
-783 ILDKGSKMFVNN
+783 
-795 KIEANMDIKGDLFV
+795 
-809 GTSKF
+809 
-814 YEKRDSFDNYNT
+814 
-826 IYYNKDSNGHETKV
+826 
-840 NFDNSKIH
+840 
-848 LRIGGADKTG
+848 
-858 ATNDKIFFSKNTN
+858 
-871 INGKGELVFH
+871 
-881 KRNSSQVTKNTI
+881 
-893 FKILEEEVKNIN
+893 
-905 GTQGYYLEKFP
+905 
-916 LSFTN
+916 
-921 DIAFGQLVFTT
+921 
-932 KVQKLNG
+932 
-939 KYIVSLVFKGIE
+939 
-951 ADNFLLAKG
+951 
-960 ETKTLNKKKE
+960 
-970 GSLEDAI
+970 
-977 LSAKEV
+977 
-983 TIEEKSTLNI
+983 
-993 KGDTNGL
+993 
-1000 FAKNKVTIEEE
+1000 
-1011 ANLNIETENKIAL
+1011 
-1024 KLGENLETFGNI
+1024 
-1036 NIKNAGI
+1036 
-1043 GILADNTTSVLQ
+1043 
-1055 FENGSKTIVNAKDV
+1055 NGSI
-1069 AINAQ
+1069 
-1074 KGTSEFK
+1074 
-1081 GGSNVELTS
+1081 
-1090 NKYALV
+1090 
-1096 SKKAVF
+1096 
-1102 EKSSTVKLNGEYGIG
+1102 
-1117 TLSETDSSDITFKP
+1117 
-1131 QSEVNINSSNSGIY
+1131 
-1145 NVNVG
+1145 
-1150 GSGKVS
+1150 
-1156 IKAPNILKQV
+1156 
-1166 RTVNQSLKFESGSV
+1166 

-1222 NSYEKEESK
+1222 NSYEKEEGK
-1231 NSMQTLSTMSTF
+1231 RTIQTLSAISA
-1243 SSSDK
+1243 SSPSDK
-1248 YNTVHY
+1248 YYTVHY

-1259 GHKTKVN
+1259 GNKTKVN
-1266 LDNANIHLRINGE
+1266 LDNANIHLRINGA
-1279 QSESNDKIV
+1279 QSENNDKMV
-1288 FSKDTEITGKGEIT
+1288 FSKDTEIRGNGEIT
-1302 LHPENVSKVKRNM
+1302 LHPQNVSKVKRNM
-1315 TYSLLEEEGKDVG
+1315 SFTLLEEEGKDVG

-1333 NLEKTSLTLKTVE
+1333 DLEKLPLTLGKVE
-1346 FGPLVY
+1346 FGALKF
-1352 GRKDKKVNGKY
+1352 GRKDKKLNGRY
-1363 MVTLEDTGELS
+1363 VVTLVATGELS
-1374 QAAKNSL
+1374 EAAKNTL
-1381 TNSRD
+1381 INSRD
-1386 SYKYNQEELKAISDK
+1386 SYKYNQEELKSISDK
-1401 IFENHNLELKNNFW
+1401 IFEKHNLELKNNFW

-1420 ENLKNKDSVI
+1420 ENLKNKDGVT

-1435 TKYAGYDYT
+1435 SRYAGYDYT
-1444 FNTGVSLGFFAGQ
+1444 FNTGVSLGFFVGE
-1457 STGRYKNIGQGIY
+1457 STGKHKNIAQGIY

-1481 TVYKHTKSKDK
+1481 AIYKHTNSKDK
-1492 NNDKKL
+1492 KNDKKFY
-1498 HSNDFSF
+1498 SNDFSF
-1505 VVGYNK
+1505 IAGYNK
-1511 DISEKTFLDSNI
+1511 ELGEKVFVDSNV
-1523 KLTRGYISDY
+1523 KLTRGYTSSYDY
-1533 KYTAENDLST
+1533 IAENNLNT
-1543 KNEKT
+1543 KNEKAN
-1548 DYWNGEID
+1548 YLNGEVNT
-1556 AKLGYKFKYGNAFL
+1556 KLGYKFKHGNAFL

-1581 QKVIWNEN
+1581 QKVVWNEN
-1589 IDEEI
+1589 IDEKI
-1594 KYDDLSKNIGIG
+1594 KYDDFSKNIGLG
-1606 MEYKIKQHSFN
+1606 MEYKLGNHSFN
-1617 IELSRK
+1617 LELSKK
-1623 YSKHYRA
+1623 YSKHYRK
-1630 NTKISI
+1630 NTKITFS
-1636 GYSYKF
+1636 YSYKF

>member
-1 MKKVIWKIVVLLCLI
+1 MKKVIWKIVVLLCLT

-39 GNGKVTTVNKLKLG
+39 GNGKVTTINKLKLG

-106 KGFIIQ
+106 KGFTIQ

-134 QFLDRKGEGTLLRGI
+134 QFLDRKGEGTLLRGV

-172 DRKTPQGKGFIEFKK
+172 DRKTPQGKGLIEFKK

-220 AYGIMVNKGTI
+220 AYGIMANKGTI

-390 RARKGEFSYRGLYNE
+390 KARNGEFSYRGLYNE
-405 FSPDEYYTLEYNRD
+405 FSSDEYYTLEYNRD

-424 ISTLNLNN
+424 KSTLNLNN

-480 VFNILEE
+480 VFKILEE
-487 EGPKDINGIQGYYL
+487 EGLKNINGTQGYYL

-514 KLVFTTKVQKL
+514 
-525 NGKYVVSL
+525 
-533 VFKGIE
+533 
-539 AENFLL
+539 
-545 AKGKTKTLN
+545 
-554 KKEESSLEDAILS
+554 
-567 AKEVTLEENSTLN
+567 
-580 IKGDT
+580 
-585 NGLFAKNKVTIEEE
+585 
-599 ANLNIE
+599 
-605 TKKDNKIGL
+605 
-614 KLGENL
+614 
-620 ETFGN
+620 
-625 INIKNT
+625 
-631 GTGILADNATSI
+631 
-643 LQFENGSKTIVNAK
+643 
-657 DVAVNAQKGTSEF
+657 
-670 KGGSNVELTSNKYA
+670 
-684 LVSKKAV
+684 
-691 FEKSSTVKLNG
+691 
-702 EYGIG
+702 
-707 TLSETDSSDITFKPQ
+707 
-722 SEVNINSSNSGIY
+722 
-735 NVNVGGSGKVSI
+735 
-747 KAPNILKQVRTVNQ
+747 
-761 SLKFESGS
+761 
-769 VLEGNIEKSWNANL
+769 
-783 ILDKGSKMFVNN
+783 
-795 KIEANMDIKGDLFV
+795 
-809 GTSKF
+809 
-814 YEKRDSFDNYNT
+814 
-826 IYYNKDSNGHETKV
+826 
-840 NFDNSKIH
+840 
-848 LRIGGADKTG
+848 
-858 ATNDKIFFSKNTN
+858 
-871 INGKGELVFH
+871 
-881 KRNSSQVTKNTI
+881 
-893 FKILEEEVKNIN
+893 
-905 GTQGYYLEKFP
+905 
-916 LSFTN
+916 
-921 DIAFGQLVFTT
+921 QLVFTT

-939 KYIVSLVFKGIE
+939 RYVVSLVFKGIE

-1000 FAKNKVTIEEE
+1000 FAKNKVTVEEK

-1036 NIKNAGI
+1036 NIKNAGT
-1043 GILADNTTSVLQ
+1043 GILADNTASVLQ

-1069 AINAQ
+1069 AVNAQ

-1302 LHPENVSKVKRNM
+1302 LHPENVSKVRRNM

-1363 MVTLEDTGELS
+1363 IVTLEDTGELS
-1374 QAAKNSL
+1374 QAAKNTL

-1444 FNTGVSLGFFAGQ
+1444 FNTGISLGFFAGQ

>member
-1 MKKVIWKIVVLLCLI
+1 MKKVIWKIVLLLCLT

-27 LKDGESA
+27 LKDGETA
-34 EKNLD
+34 EKILD
-39 GNGKVTTVNKLKLG
+39 ENGKETKVDKIVLG

-66 GIVIKGGLSAEVNIG
+66 GIVIKYGIRSKVDIG

-87 VDIENSTKDEAGI
+87 VDIESSIKEATGIASESYKD
-100 SLESTF
+100 
-106 KGFIIQ
+106 FIVQ
-112 KNGNLKLKKQFNGT
+112 KNGNLKVKNHFIGT

-134 QFLDRKGEGTLLRGI
+134 QFLDNKKENSVLKGI
-149 SVIKTFSTE
+149 SVLKRFSTE
-158 GSTRIESAG
+158 GNTRIESSG

-172 DRKTPQGKGFIEFKK
+172 DKKTSKETGLIEFKK

-231 KKGAKVTLMGN
+231 KKGSKVTLMGN

-310 ERGSILDGNI
+310 EKGSILDGNI
-320 DRSWNSQIL
+320 DRSWNSQFL

-355 PRSAYEG
+355 PRAAYEG

-377 AGATAIFMGKQAQ
+377 AGATALFMGKQAQ
-390 RARKGEFSYRGLYNE
+390 RARKGEFTYRGLYSD
-405 FSPDEYYTLEYNRD
+405 FAADEYYTLDYNKHNYSD
-419 NHYNY
+419 NNHN
-424 ISTLNLNN
+424 STLNLNN

-438 LGNKDKFGRINDKII
+438 LGTPDRLGRINDKII
-453 FSKNTIINGKGEL
+453 FSKNTVINGKGEL

-480 VFNILEE
+480 VFKILEE
-487 EGPKDINGIQGYYL
+487 EGLKNINGTQGYYL

-514 KLVFTTKVQKL
+514 
-525 NGKYVVSL
+525 
-533 VFKGIE
+533 
-539 AENFLL
+539 
-545 AKGKTKTLN
+545 
-554 KKEESSLEDAILS
+554 
-567 AKEVTLEENSTLN
+567 
-580 IKGDT
+580 
-585 NGLFAKNKVTIEEE
+585 
-599 ANLNIE
+599 
-605 TKKDNKIGL
+605 
-614 KLGENL
+614 
-620 ETFGN
+620 
-625 INIKNT
+625 
-631 GTGILADNATSI
+631 
-643 LQFENGSKTIVNAK
+643 
-657 DVAVNAQKGTSEF
+657 
-670 KGGSNVELTSNKYA
+670 
-684 LVSKKAV
+684 
-691 FEKSSTVKLNG
+691 
-702 EYGIG
+702 
-707 TLSETDSSDITFKPQ
+707 
-722 SEVNINSSNSGIY
+722 
-735 NVNVGGSGKVSI
+735 
-747 KAPNILKQVRTVNQ
+747 
-761 SLKFESGS
+761 
-769 VLEGNIEKSWNANL
+769 
-783 ILDKGSKMFVNN
+783 
-795 KIEANMDIKGDLFV
+795 
-809 GTSKF
+809 
-814 YEKRDSFDNYNT
+814 
-826 IYYNKDSNGHETKV
+826 
-840 NFDNSKIH
+840 
-848 LRIGGADKTG
+848 
-858 ATNDKIFFSKNTN
+858 
-871 INGKGELVFH
+871 
-881 KRNSSQVTKNTI
+881 
-893 FKILEEEVKNIN
+893 
-905 GTQGYYLEKFP
+905 
-916 LSFTN
+916 
-921 DIAFGQLVFTT
+921 QLVFTT

-939 KYIVSLVFKGIE
+939 RYVVSLVFKGIE

-1000 FAKNKVTIEEE
+1000 FAKNKVTVEEK

-1036 NIKNAGI
+1036 NIKNAGT
-1043 GILADNTTSVLQ
+1043 GILADNTASVLQ

-1069 AINAQ
+1069 AVNAQ

-1081 GGSNVELTS
+1081 GRSNVELTS

-1096 SKKAVF
+1096 AKKAVF
-1102 EKSSTVKLNGEYGIG
+1102 EKGSTVKLNAEYGIG
-1117 TLSETDSSDITFKP
+1117 TLSETDSSDVTFNS

-1156 IKAPNILKQV
+1156 IKAPNVLKQV

-1197 GSKMFVNNKIEAN
+1197 DSKMFVNNKIEAN

-1302 LHPENVSKVKRNM
+1302 LHPENVSKVRRNM

-1333 NLEKTSLTLKTVE
+1333 SLEKTSLTLKTVE

-1363 MVTLEDTGELS
+1363 IVTLEDTGELS
-1374 QAAKNSL
+1374 QAAKNTL
-1381 TNSRD
+1381 ANSRD

-1444 FNTGVSLGFFAGQ
+1444 FNTGISLGFFAGQ

>member
-1 MKKVIWKIVVLLCLI
+1 M
-16 SFSLYGVQWND
+16 
-27 LKDGESA
+27 
-34 EKNLD
+34 
-39 GNGKVTTVNKLKLG
+39 
-53 KNSHLKVKGKNTK
+53 
-66 GIVIKGGLSAEVNIG
+66 
-81 EGATLD
+81 
-87 VDIENSTKDEAGI
+87 
-100 SLESTF
+100 
-106 KGFIIQ
+106 
-112 KNGNLKLKKQFNGT
+112 
-126 INSGDIFK
+126 
-134 QFLDRKGEGTLLRGI
+134 
-149 SVIKTFSTE
+149 
-158 GSTRIESAG
+158 
-167 TGIGF
+167 
-172 DRKTPQGKGFIEFKK
+172 
-187 GSKTFVKA
+187 
-195 GFAGVFARYNSVT
+195 
-208 FEEGSDTTLIGG
+208 
-220 AYGIMVNKGTI
+220 
-231 KKGAKVTLMGN
+231 
-242 YGTGKFEVK
+242 
-251 EHDFLKFESGSELNI
+251 
-266 LANDSALYGI
+266 
-276 RLKGK
+276 
-281 TKLIAKGYN
+281 
-290 VLRQID
+290 RQID

-302 HSLDTVTF
+302 HSLNTVTF
-310 ERGSILDGNI
+310 EKGSILDGNI
-320 DRSWNSQIL
+320 DRSWNSQFL
-329 LEEGTKLFVPNK
+329 LEEGTKLFVPEK

-362 KQLTYKEAVEDADTV
+362 KQKTYKETVEKSSDIDTV
-377 AGATAIFMGKQAQ
+377 VGATAIFMGKQAQ
-390 RARKGEFSYRGLYNE
+390 RARKGEIRYGKTYDDFSAN
-405 FSPDEYYTLEYNRD
+405 EYYTLKYNE
-419 NHYNY
+419 NSYNY
-424 ISTLNLNN
+424 KSTLNLNN

-438 LGNKDKFGRINDKII
+438 LGTPDRLGRINDKII
-453 FSKNTIINGKGEL
+453 FSKNTVINGKGEL

-480 VFNILEE
+480 VFKILEE
-487 EGPKDINGIQGYYL
+487 EGLKNINGTQGYYL

-514 KLVFTTKVQKL
+514 
-525 NGKYVVSL
+525 
-533 VFKGIE
+533 
-539 AENFLL
+539 
-545 AKGKTKTLN
+545 
-554 KKEESSLEDAILS
+554 
-567 AKEVTLEENSTLN
+567 
-580 IKGDT
+580 
-585 NGLFAKNKVTIEEE
+585 
-599 ANLNIE
+599 
-605 TKKDNKIGL
+605 
-614 KLGENL
+614 
-620 ETFGN
+620 
-625 INIKNT
+625 
-631 GTGILADNATSI
+631 
-643 LQFENGSKTIVNAK
+643 
-657 DVAVNAQKGTSEF
+657 
-670 KGGSNVELTSNKYA
+670 
-684 LVSKKAV
+684 
-691 FEKSSTVKLNG
+691 
-702 EYGIG
+702 
-707 TLSETDSSDITFKPQ
+707 
-722 SEVNINSSNSGIY
+722 
-735 NVNVGGSGKVSI
+735 
-747 KAPNILKQVRTVNQ
+747 
-761 SLKFESGS
+761 
-769 VLEGNIEKSWNANL
+769 
-783 ILDKGSKMFVNN
+783 
-795 KIEANMDIKGDLFV
+795 
-809 GTSKF
+809 
-814 YEKRDSFDNYNT
+814 
-826 IYYNKDSNGHETKV
+826 
-840 NFDNSKIH
+840 
-848 LRIGGADKTG
+848 
-858 ATNDKIFFSKNTN
+858 
-871 INGKGELVFH
+871 
-881 KRNSSQVTKNTI
+881 
-893 FKILEEEVKNIN
+893 
-905 GTQGYYLEKFP
+905 
-916 LSFTN
+916 
-921 DIAFGQLVFTT
+921 QLVFTT

-939 KYIVSLVFKGIE
+939 RYVVSLVFKGIE

-1000 FAKNKVTIEEE
+1000 FAKNKVTVEEK

-1036 NIKNAGI
+1036 NIKNAGT
-1043 GILADNTTSVLQ
+1043 GILADNTASVLK

-1069 AINAQ
+1069 AVNAQ

-1096 SKKAVF
+1096 AKKAVF
-1102 EKSSTVKLNGEYGIG
+1102 EKGSTVKLNAEYGIG
-1117 TLSETDSSDITFKP
+1117 TLSETDSSDVTFNS
-1131 QSEVNINSSNSGIY
+1131 QSEVSINSSNSGIY

-1150 GSGKVS
+1150 GSGKLS
-1156 IKAPNILKQV
+1156 IKAPNVLKQV

-1243 SSSDK
+1243 SSSNK

-1363 MVTLEDTGELS
+1363 IVTLEDTGELS
-1374 QAAKNSL
+1374 QAAKNTL

-1420 ENLKNKDSVI
+1420 ENLKNKGSVI

-1548 DYWNGEID
+1548 DYWR
-1556 AKLGYKFKYGNAFL
+1556 
-1570 KAGLDKDLKGN
+1570 
-1581 QKVIWNEN
+1581 
-1589 IDEEI
+1589 
-1594 KYDDLSKNIGIG
+1594 SS
-1606 MEYKIKQHSFN
+1606 HC
-1617 IELSRK
+1617 
-1623 YSKHYRA
+1623 
-1630 NTKISI
+1630 SI
-1636 GYSYKF
+1636 GLFGGCGVSASI

>member
-39 GNGKVTTVNKLKLG
+39 GNGKETKVDKIVLG

-66 GIVIKGGLSAEVNIG
+66 GIVIKYGIRSKVDIG

-87 VDIENSTKDEAGI
+87 VDIESSIKEATGIASESYKD
-100 SLESTF
+100 
-106 KGFIIQ
+106 FIVQ
-112 KNGNLKLKKQFNGT
+112 KNGNLKVKNHFIGT

-134 QFLDRKGEGTLLRGI
+134 QFLDNKKENSVLKGI
-149 SVIKTFSTE
+149 SVLKRFSTE
-158 GSTRIESAG
+158 GNTRIESSG

-172 DRKTPQGKGFIEFKK
+172 DKKTSKETGLIEFKK

-310 ERGSILDGNI
+310 EKGSILDGNI
-320 DRSWNSQIL
+320 DRSWNSQFL
-329 LEEGTKLFVPNK
+329 LEEGTKLFVPEK

-377 AGATAIFMGKQAQ
+377 AGATALFIGKQAQ
-390 RARKGEFSYRGLYNE
+390 RARKGEISYRKLHE
-405 FSPDEYYTLEYNRD
+405 DFSSDEYYTLKYNE
-419 NHYNY
+419 NNYNY
-424 ISTLNLNN
+424 KSTLNLNN

-480 VFNILEE
+480 IFKILEE
-487 EGPKDINGIQGYYL
+487 EIKNINGTQGYYL

-539 AENFLL
+539 ADNFLL
-545 AKGKTKTLN
+545 AKGETKTLN

-625 INIKNT
+625 INIKNA
-631 GTGILADNATSI
+631 GTGILADSTTSV

-684 LVSKKAV
+684 LVAKKAV
-691 FEKSSTVKLNG
+691 FEKGSTVKLNG

-707 TLSETDSSDITFKPQ
+707 TLLETDSSDITFKPQ
-722 SEVNINSSNSGIY
+722 SEVNINSSNSGLY
-735 NVNVGGSGKVSI
+735 DVNVGGSGKVSI
-747 KAPNILKQVRTVNQ
+747 KAPSVLKQVRTVNQ
-761 SLKFESGS
+761 SLKFEDGS

-783 ILDKGSKMFVNN
+783 ILDKGSRMFVNN

-858 ATNDKIFFSKNTN
+858 ATNDKIFFSRNTT

-893 FKILEEEVKNIN
+893 FKILEEEIKNIN
-905 GTQGYYLEKFP
+905 GTQGYYLEKLP
-916 LSFTN
+916 LKIPDVSF
-921 DIAFGQLVFTT
+921 GKLVFTT

-939 KYIVSLVFKGIE
+939 KYVVSLVFKGIE

-983 TIEEKSTLNI
+983 TIEENSTLNI

-1000 FAKNKVTIEEE
+1000 FAKNKVTVEEK

-1036 NIKNAGI
+1036 NIKNAGT

-1069 AINAQ
+1069 AINTQ

-1096 SKKAVF
+1096 AKKAVF
-1102 EKSSTVKLNGEYGIG
+1102 EKGSIVKLNGEYGIG
-1117 TLSETDSSDITFKP
+1117 TLSETDNSDVTFNS

-1156 IKAPNILKQV
+1156 IKAPNVLKQV
-1166 RTVNQSLKFESGSV
+1166 RTVNQSLKFENGSV

-1197 GSKMFVNNKIEAN
+1197 GSRMFVNNKIEAN

-1248 YNTVHY
+1248 YYTVHY

-1315 TYSLLEEEGKDVG
+1315 TYSLLEEEGKNVG

-1363 MVTLEDTGELS
+1363 IVTLEDTGELS

-1401 IFENHNLELKNNFW
+1401 IFENHNSELKNNFW

-1420 ENLKNKDSVI
+1420 ENLKNKDSVT

-1435 TKYAGYDYT
+1435 TRYAGYDHT
-1444 FNTGVSLGFFAGQ
+1444 FNTGISLGFFAGQ

-1505 VVGYNK
+1505 VVGYNQG
-1511 DISEKTFLDSNI
+1511 ISEKTFLDSNI

-1548 DYWNGEID
+1548 DYWNGEIN

-1570 KAGLDKDLKGN
+1570 KVGLDKDLKGN

>member
-1 MKKVIWKIVVLLCLI
+1 MKKVIWKIVVLLCLT

-27 LKDGESA
+27 LKDGETA
-34 EKNLD
+34 EKILD
-39 GNGKVTTVNKLKLG
+39 ENRKETKITKIVLG
-53 KNSHLKVKGKNTK
+53 KNSNLKVKGKNTK
-66 GIVIKGGLSAEVNIG
+66 GVLVKGSYFQSKVNIG

-87 VDIENSTKDEAGI
+87 IDIESSDKDSSGI
-100 SLESTF
+100 SFAE
-106 KGFIIQ
+106 KRDFIIE
-112 KNGNLKLKKQFNGT
+112 KNGKLNVKNLFNGT
-126 INSGDIFK
+126 INSGDILR
-134 QFLDRKGEGTLLRGI
+134 QFHSSKEGKGILVRG
-149 SVIKTFSTE
+149 VTVAKKFTTE
-158 GSTRIESAG
+158 GNTRIESSGA
-167 TGIGF
+167 GIGF
-172 DRKTPQGKGFIEFKK
+172 DKTTSNGQGEIEFKK
-187 GSKTFVKA
+187 SSKTFVK
-195 GFAGVFARYNSVT
+195 GGIAGVFARYNNVT

-220 AYGIMVNKGTI
+220 AYGLMANKGTI

-251 EHDFLKFESGSELNI
+251 EHDRLTFESGSELNI
-266 LANDSALYGI
+266 LANNSALYGI
-276 RLKGK
+276 RLVGK

-302 HSLDTVTF
+302 HSLNTVTF
-310 ERGSILDGNI
+310 EKGSILDGNI
-320 DRSWNSQIL
+320 DRSWNSQFL
-329 LEEGTKLFVPNK
+329 LEEGTKLFVPEK

-362 KQLTYKEAVEDADTV
+362 KQKTYKETVEKSSDIDTV
-377 AGATAIFMGKQAQ
+377 VGATAIFMGKQAQ
-390 RARKGEFSYRGLYNE
+390 RARKGEIRYGKTYDDFSAN
-405 FSPDEYYTLEYNRD
+405 EYYTLKYNE
-419 NHYNY
+419 NSYNY
-424 ISTLNLNN
+424 KSTLNLNN

-438 LGNKDKFGRINDKII
+438 LGTPDRLGRINDKII
-453 FSKNTIINGKGEL
+453 FSKNTVINGKGEL

-480 VFNILEE
+480 VFKILEE
-487 EGPKDINGIQGYYL
+487 EGLKNINGTQGYYL

-514 KLVFTTKVQKL
+514 
-525 NGKYVVSL
+525 
-533 VFKGIE
+533 
-539 AENFLL
+539 
-545 AKGKTKTLN
+545 
-554 KKEESSLEDAILS
+554 
-567 AKEVTLEENSTLN
+567 
-580 IKGDT
+580 
-585 NGLFAKNKVTIEEE
+585 
-599 ANLNIE
+599 
-605 TKKDNKIGL
+605 
-614 KLGENL
+614 
-620 ETFGN
+620 
-625 INIKNT
+625 
-631 GTGILADNATSI
+631 
-643 LQFENGSKTIVNAK
+643 
-657 DVAVNAQKGTSEF
+657 
-670 KGGSNVELTSNKYA
+670 
-684 LVSKKAV
+684 
-691 FEKSSTVKLNG
+691 
-702 EYGIG
+702 
-707 TLSETDSSDITFKPQ
+707 
-722 SEVNINSSNSGIY
+722 
-735 NVNVGGSGKVSI
+735 
-747 KAPNILKQVRTVNQ
+747 
-761 SLKFESGS
+761 
-769 VLEGNIEKSWNANL
+769 
-783 ILDKGSKMFVNN
+783 
-795 KIEANMDIKGDLFV
+795 
-809 GTSKF
+809 
-814 YEKRDSFDNYNT
+814 
-826 IYYNKDSNGHETKV
+826 
-840 NFDNSKIH
+840 
-848 LRIGGADKTG
+848 
-858 ATNDKIFFSKNTN
+858 
-871 INGKGELVFH
+871 
-881 KRNSSQVTKNTI
+881 
-893 FKILEEEVKNIN
+893 
-905 GTQGYYLEKFP
+905 
-916 LSFTN
+916 
-921 DIAFGQLVFTT
+921 QLVFTT

-939 KYIVSLVFKGIE
+939 RYVVSLVFKGIE

-1000 FAKNKVTIEEE
+1000 FAKNKVTVEEK

-1036 NIKNAGI
+1036 NIKNAGT
-1043 GILADNTTSVLQ
+1043 GILADNTASVLK

-1069 AINAQ
+1069 AVNAQ

-1096 SKKAVF
+1096 AKKAVF
-1102 EKSSTVKLNGEYGIG
+1102 EKGSTVKLNAEYGIG
-1117 TLSETDSSDITFKP
+1117 TLSETDSSDVTFNS
-1131 QSEVNINSSNSGIY
+1131 QSEVSINSSNSGIY

-1150 GSGKVS
+1150 GSGKLS

-1197 GSKMFVNNKIEAN
+1197 DSKMFVNNKIEAN

-1222 NSYEKEESK
+1222 NSYEKEENK

-1243 SSSDK
+1243 SSSNK

-1302 LHPENVSKVKRNM
+1302 LHPENVSKVRRNM

-1363 MVTLEDTGELS
+1363 IVTLEDTGELS
-1374 QAAKNSL
+1374 QAAKNTL
-1381 TNSRD
+1381 TSSRD

-1435 TKYAGYDYT
+1435 TKYAGYDYI

-1511 DISEKTFLDSNI
+1511 DISEKTFLDSNV

-1533 KYTAENDLST
+1533 KYTAENDLNT
-1543 KNEKT
+1543 RNEKT
-1548 DYWNGEID
+1548 NYWNGEINT
-1556 AKLGYKFKYGNAFL
+1556 KLGYKFKYGDAFL

-1606 MEYKIKQHSFN
+1606 IEYKVKQHSFN

-1623 YSKHYRA
+1623 YSKHYRT
-1630 NTKISI
+1630 NTKISF

>member
-1 MKKVIWKIVVLLCLI
+1 MKKVIWKIVLLLCLT

-27 LKDGESA
+27 LKDGETA
-34 EKNLD
+34 EKILD
-39 GNGKVTTVNKLKLG
+39 ENRKETKITKIVLG
-53 KNSHLKVKGKNTK
+53 KNSNLKVKGKNTK
-66 GIVIKGGLSAEVNIG
+66 GVLVKGSYFQSKVNIG

-87 VDIENSTKDEAGI
+87 IDIESSDKDSSGI
-100 SLESTF
+100 SFAE
-106 KGFIIQ
+106 KRDFIIE
-112 KNGNLKLKKQFNGT
+112 KNGKLNVKNLFNGT
-126 INSGDIFK
+126 INSGDILR
-134 QFLDRKGEGTLLRGI
+134 QFHSSKEGKGILVRG
-149 SVIKTFSTE
+149 VTVAKKFTTE
-158 GSTRIESAG
+158 GNTRIESSGA
-167 TGIGF
+167 GIGF
-172 DRKTPQGKGFIEFKK
+172 DKTTSNGQGEIEFKK
-187 GSKTFVKA
+187 GSKTFVK
-195 GFAGVFARYNSVT
+195 GGIAGVFARYNNVT

-220 AYGIMVNKGTI
+220 AYGLMANKGTI

-251 EHDFLKFESGSELNI
+251 EHDRLTFESGSELNI
-266 LANDSALYGI
+266 LANNSALYGI
-276 RLKGK
+276 RLVGK

-302 HSLDTVTF
+302 HSLNTVTF
-310 ERGSILDGNI
+310 EKGSILDGNI
-320 DRSWNSQIL
+320 DRSWNSQFL
-329 LEEGTKLFVPNK
+329 LEEGTKLFVPEK

-362 KQLTYKEAVEDADTV
+362 KQKTYKETVEKSSDIDTV
-377 AGATAIFMGKQAQ
+377 VGATAIFMGKQAQ
-390 RARKGEFSYRGLYNE
+390 RARKGEIRYGKTYDDFSAN
-405 FSPDEYYTLEYNRD
+405 EYYTLKYNE
-419 NHYNY
+419 NSYNY
-424 ISTLNLNN
+424 KSTLNLNN

-438 LGNKDKFGRINDKII
+438 LGTPDRLGRINDKII
-453 FSKNTIINGKGEL
+453 FSKNTVINGKGEL

-480 VFNILEE
+480 VFKILEE
-487 EGPKDINGIQGYYL
+487 EGLKNINGTQGYYL

-514 KLVFTTKVQKL
+514 
-525 NGKYVVSL
+525 
-533 VFKGIE
+533 
-539 AENFLL
+539 
-545 AKGKTKTLN
+545 
-554 KKEESSLEDAILS
+554 
-567 AKEVTLEENSTLN
+567 
-580 IKGDT
+580 
-585 NGLFAKNKVTIEEE
+585 
-599 ANLNIE
+599 
-605 TKKDNKIGL
+605 
-614 KLGENL
+614 
-620 ETFGN
+620 
-625 INIKNT
+625 
-631 GTGILADNATSI
+631 
-643 LQFENGSKTIVNAK
+643 
-657 DVAVNAQKGTSEF
+657 
-670 KGGSNVELTSNKYA
+670 
-684 LVSKKAV
+684 
-691 FEKSSTVKLNG
+691 
-702 EYGIG
+702 
-707 TLSETDSSDITFKPQ
+707 
-722 SEVNINSSNSGIY
+722 
-735 NVNVGGSGKVSI
+735 
-747 KAPNILKQVRTVNQ
+747 
-761 SLKFESGS
+761 
-769 VLEGNIEKSWNANL
+769 
-783 ILDKGSKMFVNN
+783 
-795 KIEANMDIKGDLFV
+795 
-809 GTSKF
+809 
-814 YEKRDSFDNYNT
+814 
-826 IYYNKDSNGHETKV
+826 
-840 NFDNSKIH
+840 
-848 LRIGGADKTG
+848 
-858 ATNDKIFFSKNTN
+858 
-871 INGKGELVFH
+871 
-881 KRNSSQVTKNTI
+881 
-893 FKILEEEVKNIN
+893 
-905 GTQGYYLEKFP
+905 
-916 LSFTN
+916 
-921 DIAFGQLVFTT
+921 QLVFTT

-939 KYIVSLVFKGIE
+939 RYVVSLVFKGIE

-1000 FAKNKVTIEEE
+1000 FAKNKVTVEEK

-1036 NIKNAGI
+1036 NIKNAGT
-1043 GILADNTTSVLQ
+1043 GILADNTASVLQ

-1069 AINAQ
+1069 AVNAQ

-1096 SKKAVF
+1096 AKKAVF
-1102 EKSSTVKLNGEYGIG
+1102 EKGSTVKLNAEYGIG
-1117 TLSETDSSDITFKP
+1117 TLSETDSSDVTFNS
-1131 QSEVNINSSNSGIY
+1131 QSEVSINSSNSGIY

-1197 GSKMFVNNKIEAN
+1197 DSKMFVNNKIEAN

-1243 SSSDK
+1243 SSSNK

>member
-1 MKKVIWKIVVLLCLI
+1 MKKVIWKIVLLLCLT

-27 LKDGESA
+27 LKDGETA
-34 EKNLD
+34 EKILD
-39 GNGKVTTVNKLKLG
+39 ENRKETKITKIVLG
-53 KNSHLKVKGKNTK
+53 KNSNLKVKGKNTK
-66 GIVIKGGLSAEVNIG
+66 GVLVKGSYFQSKVNIG

-87 VDIENSTKDEAGI
+87 IDIESSDKDSSGI
-100 SLESTF
+100 SFAE
-106 KGFIIQ
+106 KRDFIIE
-112 KNGNLKLKKQFNGT
+112 KNGKLNVKNLFNGT
-126 INSGDIFK
+126 INSGDILR
-134 QFLDRKGEGTLLRGI
+134 QFHSSKEGKGILVRG
-149 SVIKTFSTE
+149 VTVAKKFTTE
-158 GSTRIESAG
+158 GNTRIESSGA
-167 TGIGF
+167 GIGF
-172 DRKTPQGKGFIEFKK
+172 DKTTSNGQGEIEFKK
-187 GSKTFVKA
+187 GSKTFVK
-195 GFAGVFARYNSVT
+195 GGIAGVFARYNNVT

-220 AYGIMVNKGTI
+220 AYGLMANKGTI

-251 EHDFLKFESGSELNI
+251 EHDRLTFESGSELNI
-266 LANDSALYGI
+266 LANNSALYGI
-276 RLKGK
+276 RLVGK

-302 HSLDTVTF
+302 HSLNTVTF
-310 ERGSILDGNI
+310 EKGSILDGNI
-320 DRSWNSQIL
+320 DRSWNSQFL
-329 LEEGTKLFVPNK
+329 LEEGTKLFVPEK

-362 KQLTYKEAVEDADTV
+362 KQKTYKETVEKSSDIDTV
-377 AGATAIFMGKQAQ
+377 VGATAIFMGKQAQ
-390 RARKGEFSYRGLYNE
+390 RARKGEIRYGKTYDDFSAN
-405 FSPDEYYTLEYNRD
+405 EYYTLKYNE
-419 NHYNY
+419 NSYNY
-424 ISTLNLNN
+424 KSTLNLNN

-438 LGNKDKFGRINDKII
+438 LGTPDRLGRINDKII
-453 FSKNTIINGKGEL
+453 FSKNTVINGKGEL

-480 VFNILEE
+480 VFKILEE
-487 EGPKDINGIQGYYL
+487 EGLKNINGTQGYYL

-514 KLVFTTKVQKL
+514 
-525 NGKYVVSL
+525 
-533 VFKGIE
+533 
-539 AENFLL
+539 
-545 AKGKTKTLN
+545 
-554 KKEESSLEDAILS
+554 
-567 AKEVTLEENSTLN
+567 
-580 IKGDT
+580 
-585 NGLFAKNKVTIEEE
+585 
-599 ANLNIE
+599 
-605 TKKDNKIGL
+605 
-614 KLGENL
+614 
-620 ETFGN
+620 
-625 INIKNT
+625 
-631 GTGILADNATSI
+631 
-643 LQFENGSKTIVNAK
+643 
-657 DVAVNAQKGTSEF
+657 
-670 KGGSNVELTSNKYA
+670 
-684 LVSKKAV
+684 
-691 FEKSSTVKLNG
+691 
-702 EYGIG
+702 
-707 TLSETDSSDITFKPQ
+707 
-722 SEVNINSSNSGIY
+722 
-735 NVNVGGSGKVSI
+735 
-747 KAPNILKQVRTVNQ
+747 
-761 SLKFESGS
+761 
-769 VLEGNIEKSWNANL
+769 
-783 ILDKGSKMFVNN
+783 
-795 KIEANMDIKGDLFV
+795 
-809 GTSKF
+809 
-814 YEKRDSFDNYNT
+814 
-826 IYYNKDSNGHETKV
+826 
-840 NFDNSKIH
+840 
-848 LRIGGADKTG
+848 
-858 ATNDKIFFSKNTN
+858 
-871 INGKGELVFH
+871 
-881 KRNSSQVTKNTI
+881 
-893 FKILEEEVKNIN
+893 
-905 GTQGYYLEKFP
+905 
-916 LSFTN
+916 
-921 DIAFGQLVFTT
+921 QLVFTT

-939 KYIVSLVFKGIE
+939 RYVVSLVFKGIE

-1000 FAKNKVTIEEE
+1000 FAKNKVTVEEK

-1036 NIKNAGI
+1036 NIKNAGT
-1043 GILADNTTSVLQ
+1043 GILADNTASVLK

-1069 AINAQ
+1069 AVNAQ

-1096 SKKAVF
+1096 AKKAVF
-1102 EKSSTVKLNGEYGIG
+1102 EKGSTVKLNAEYGIG
-1117 TLSETDSSDITFKP
+1117 TLSETDSSDVTFNS
-1131 QSEVNINSSNSGIY
+1131 QSEVSINSSNSGIY

-1150 GSGKVS
+1150 GSGKLS
-1156 IKAPNILKQV
+1156 IKAPNVLKQV

-1197 GSKMFVNNKIEAN
+1197 DSKMFVNNKIEAN

-1243 SSSDK
+1243 SSSNK

-1363 MVTLEDTGELS
+1363 IVTLEDTGELS
-1374 QAAKNSL
+1374 QAAKNTL

-1420 ENLKNKDSVI
+1420 ENLKNKGSVI

-1533 KYTAENDLST
+1533 KYTAENDLNT
-1543 KNEKT
+1543 RNEKT
-1548 DYWNGEID
+1548 NYWNGEIN
-1556 AKLGYKFKYGNAFL
+1556 AKLGYKFKYGDAFL

>member
-1 MKKVIWKIVVLLCLI
+1 MKKVIWKIVLLLCLT
-16 SFSLYGVQWND
+16 SFSLYGAQWND

-34 EKNLD
+34 EKTLD
-39 GNGKVTTVNKLKLG
+39 GNGKVTTVNKLRLG

-134 QFLDRKGEGTLLRGI
+134 QFLDRKGEGTLLRGV

-172 DRKTPQGKGFIEFKK
+172 DRKTPQGKGLIEFKK

-350 DLYVG
+350 DLFVG

-362 KQLTYKEAVEDADTV
+362 KQKTYKEAVEDVDTV

-390 RARKGEFSYRGLYNE
+390 KARKGEFSYRGLYNE

-424 ISTLNLNN
+424 KSTLNLNN
-432 GKIHLR
+432 GKINLR
-438 LGNKDKFGRINDKII
+438 LGDKDRFGRINDKII
-453 FSKNTIINGKGEL
+453 FSKNTIIKGKGEL

-487 EGPKDINGIQGYYL
+487 EGPKDINGTQGYYL

-514 KLVFTTKVQKL
+514 KLVFTTKVKKL

-539 AENFLL
+539 ADNFLL
-545 AKGKTKTLN
+545 AKGETKTLDK
-554 KKEESSLEDAILS
+554 KKEDSLEDAILS
-567 AKEVTLEENSTLN
+567 AKEVTVEEKSTLN

-585 NGLFAKNKVTIEEE
+585 NGLFAKNKVTVEEE

-614 KLGENL
+614 KLEENL

-625 INIKNT
+625 INIKNA
-631 GTGILADNATSI
+631 GTGILADSITSV

-657 DVAVNAQKGTSEF
+657 DIAVNAQKGTSEF

-684 LVSKKAV
+684 LVAKKAV
-691 FEKSSTVKLNG
+691 FEKGSTVKLNG

-707 TLSETDSSDITFKPQ
+707 TLSETDSSDITFKSQ

-735 NVNVGGSGKVSI
+735 NVNVGGSGKISI
-747 KAPNILKQVRTVNQ
+747 KAPNVLKQVRTVNQ
-761 SLKFESGS
+761 SLKFE
-769 VLEGNIEKSWNANL
+769 
-783 ILDKGSKMFVNN
+783 
-795 KIEANMDIKGDLFV
+795 
-809 GTSKF
+809 
-814 YEKRDSFDNYNT
+814 
-826 IYYNKDSNGHETKV
+826 
-840 NFDNSKIH
+840 
-848 LRIGGADKTG
+848 
-858 ATNDKIFFSKNTN
+858 
-871 INGKGELVFH
+871 
-881 KRNSSQVTKNTI
+881 
-893 FKILEEEVKNIN
+893 
-905 GTQGYYLEKFP
+905 
-916 LSFTN
+916 
-921 DIAFGQLVFTT
+921 
-932 KVQKLNG
+932 
-939 KYIVSLVFKGIE
+939 
-951 ADNFLLAKG
+951 
-960 ETKTLNKKKE
+960 
-970 GSLEDAI
+970 
-977 LSAKEV
+977 
-983 TIEEKSTLNI
+983 
-993 KGDTNGL
+993 
-1000 FAKNKVTIEEE
+1000 
-1011 ANLNIETENKIAL
+1011 
-1024 KLGENLETFGNI
+1024 
-1036 NIKNAGI
+1036 
-1043 GILADNTTSVLQ
+1043 
-1055 FENGSKTIVNAKDV
+1055 NGSI
-1069 AINAQ
+1069 
-1074 KGTSEFK
+1074 
-1081 GGSNVELTS
+1081 
-1090 NKYALV
+1090 
-1096 SKKAVF
+1096 
-1102 EKSSTVKLNGEYGIG
+1102 
-1117 TLSETDSSDITFKP
+1117 
-1131 QSEVNINSSNSGIY
+1131 
-1145 NVNVG
+1145 
-1150 GSGKVS
+1150 
-1156 IKAPNILKQV
+1156 
-1166 RTVNQSLKFESGSV
+1166 

-1222 NSYEKEESK
+1222 NSYEKEEGK
-1231 NSMQTLSTMSTF
+1231 RTIQTLSAISA
-1243 SSSDK
+1243 SSPSDK
-1248 YNTVHY
+1248 YYTVHY

-1259 GHKTKVN
+1259 GNKTKVN
-1266 LDNANIHLRINGE
+1266 LDNANIHLRINGA
-1279 QSESNDKIV
+1279 QSENNDKMV
-1288 FSKDTEITGKGEIT
+1288 FSKDTEIRGNGEIT
-1302 LHPENVSKVKRNM
+1302 LHPQNVSKVKRNM
-1315 TYSLLEEEGKDVG
+1315 SFTLLEEEGKDVG

-1333 NLEKTSLTLKTVE
+1333 DLEKLPLTLGKVE
-1346 FGPLVY
+1346 FGALKF
-1352 GRKDKKVNGKY
+1352 GRKDKKLNGRY
-1363 MVTLEDTGELS
+1363 VVTLVATGELS
-1374 QAAKNSL
+1374 EAAKNTL
-1381 TNSRD
+1381 INSRD
-1386 SYKYNQEELKAISDK
+1386 SYKYNQEELKSISDK
-1401 IFENHNLELKNNFW
+1401 IFEKHNLELKNNFW

-1420 ENLKNKDSVI
+1420 ENLKNKDGVT

-1435 TKYAGYDYT
+1435 SRYAGYDYT
-1444 FNTGVSLGFFAGQ
+1444 FNTGVSLGFFVGE
-1457 STGRYKNIGQGIY
+1457 STGKHKNIAQGIY

-1481 TVYKHTKSKDK
+1481 AIYKHTNSKDK
-1492 NNDKKL
+1492 KNDKKFY
-1498 HSNDFSF
+1498 SNDFSF
-1505 VVGYNK
+1505 IAGYNK
-1511 DISEKTFLDSNI
+1511 ELGEKVFVDSNV
-1523 KLTRGYISDY
+1523 KLTRGYTSSYDY
-1533 KYTAENDLST
+1533 IAENNLNT
-1543 KNEKT
+1543 KNEKAN
-1548 DYWNGEID
+1548 YLNGEVNT
-1556 AKLGYKFKYGNAFL
+1556 KLGYKFKHGNAFL

-1581 QKVIWNEN
+1581 QKVVWNEN
-1589 IDEEI
+1589 IDEKI
-1594 KYDDLSKNIGIG
+1594 KYDDFSKNIGLG
-1606 MEYKIKQHSFN
+1606 MEYKLGNHSFN
-1617 IELSRK
+1617 LELSKK
-1623 YSKHYRA
+1623 YSKHYRK
-1630 NTKISI
+1630 NTKITF

>member
-1 MKKVIWKIVVLLCLI
+1 MKKVIWKIVLLLCLT

-27 LKDGESA
+27 LKDGETA
-34 EKNLD
+34 EKILD
-39 GNGKVTTVNKLKLG
+39 ENGKETKVDKIVLG

-66 GIVIKGGLSAEVNIG
+66 GIVIKYGIRSKVDIG

-87 VDIENSTKDEAGI
+87 VDIESSIKEATGIASESYKD
-100 SLESTF
+100 
-106 KGFIIQ
+106 FIVQ
-112 KNGNLKLKKQFNGT
+112 KNGNLKVKNHFIGT

-134 QFLDRKGEGTLLRGI
+134 QFLDNKKENSVLKGI
-149 SVIKTFSTE
+149 SVLKRFSTE
-158 GSTRIESAG
+158 GNTRIESSG

-172 DRKTPQGKGFIEFKK
+172 DKKTSKETGLIEFKK

-231 KKGAKVTLMGN
+231 KKGSKVTLMGN

-310 ERGSILDGNI
+310 EKGSILDGNI
-320 DRSWNSQIL
+320 DRSWNSQFL

-355 PRSAYEG
+355 PRAAYEG

-377 AGATAIFMGKQAQ
+377 AGATALFMGKQAQ
-390 RARKGEFSYRGLYNE
+390 RARKGEFTYRGLHSD
-405 FSPDEYYTLEYNRD
+405 FAADEYYTLDYNKHNYSD
-419 NHYNY
+419 NNHN
-424 ISTLNLNN
+424 STLNLNN

-438 LGNKDKFGRINDKII
+438 LGTPDRLGRINDKII
-453 FSKNTIINGKGEL
+453 FSKNTTINGKGEL

-480 VFNILEE
+480 VFKILEE
-487 EGPKDINGIQGYYL
+487 EGLKNINGTQGYYL

-514 KLVFTTKVQKL
+514 
-525 NGKYVVSL
+525 
-533 VFKGIE
+533 
-539 AENFLL
+539 
-545 AKGKTKTLN
+545 
-554 KKEESSLEDAILS
+554 
-567 AKEVTLEENSTLN
+567 
-580 IKGDT
+580 
-585 NGLFAKNKVTIEEE
+585 
-599 ANLNIE
+599 
-605 TKKDNKIGL
+605 
-614 KLGENL
+614 
-620 ETFGN
+620 
-625 INIKNT
+625 
-631 GTGILADNATSI
+631 
-643 LQFENGSKTIVNAK
+643 
-657 DVAVNAQKGTSEF
+657 
-670 KGGSNVELTSNKYA
+670 
-684 LVSKKAV
+684 
-691 FEKSSTVKLNG
+691 
-702 EYGIG
+702 
-707 TLSETDSSDITFKPQ
+707 
-722 SEVNINSSNSGIY
+722 
-735 NVNVGGSGKVSI
+735 
-747 KAPNILKQVRTVNQ
+747 
-761 SLKFESGS
+761 
-769 VLEGNIEKSWNANL
+769 
-783 ILDKGSKMFVNN
+783 
-795 KIEANMDIKGDLFV
+795 
-809 GTSKF
+809 
-814 YEKRDSFDNYNT
+814 
-826 IYYNKDSNGHETKV
+826 
-840 NFDNSKIH
+840 
-848 LRIGGADKTG
+848 
-858 ATNDKIFFSKNTN
+858 
-871 INGKGELVFH
+871 
-881 KRNSSQVTKNTI
+881 
-893 FKILEEEVKNIN
+893 
-905 GTQGYYLEKFP
+905 
-916 LSFTN
+916 
-921 DIAFGQLVFTT
+921 QLVFTT

-939 KYIVSLVFKGIE
+939 RYVVSLVFKGIE

-1000 FAKNKVTIEEE
+1000 FAKNKVTVEEK

-1036 NIKNAGI
+1036 NIKNAGT
-1043 GILADNTTSVLQ
+1043 GILADNTASVLK

-1069 AINAQ
+1069 AVNAQ

-1096 SKKAVF
+1096 AKKAVF
-1102 EKSSTVKLNGEYGIG
+1102 EKGSTVKLNAEYGIG
-1117 TLSETDSSDITFKP
+1117 TLSETDSSDVTFNS
-1131 QSEVNINSSNSGIY
+1131 QSEVSINSSNSGIY

-1150 GSGKVS
+1150 GSGKLS
-1156 IKAPNILKQV
+1156 IKAPNVLKQV
-1166 RTVNQSLKFESGSV
+1166 RTVNQSLKFENGSV

-1363 MVTLEDTGELS
+1363 IVTLEDTGELS
-1374 QAAKNSL
+1374 QAAKNTL

-1386 SYKYNQEELKAISDK
+1386 SYKYNQEELKAIGDK

-1420 ENLKNKDSVI
+1420 GNLKNKDSVI
-1430 KLNQN
+1430 KLDQN
-1435 TKYAGYDYT
+1435 TKYAGYDHI

-1511 DISEKTFLDSNI
+1511 DISEKTFLDSNV

-1533 KYTAENDLST
+1533 KYTAENDLNT
-1543 KNEKT
+1543 RNEKT
-1548 DYWNGEID
+1548 NYWNGEINT
-1556 AKLGYKFKYGNAFL
+1556 KLGYKFKYGDAFL

-1606 MEYKIKQHSFN
+1606 IEYKVKQHSFN

-1623 YSKHYRA
+1623 YSKHYRT
-1630 NTKISI
+1630 NTKISF

>member
-1 MKKVIWKIVVLLCLI
+1 MKKVIWKIVLLLCLT

-27 LKDGESA
+27 LKDGETA
-34 EKNLD
+34 EKILD
-39 GNGKVTTVNKLKLG
+39 ENRKETKITKIVLG

-66 GIVIKGGLSAEVNIG
+66 GVLVKGSYFQSKVNIG

-87 VDIENSTKDEAGI
+87 IDIESSDKDSSGI
-100 SLESTF
+100 SFAE
-106 KGFIIQ
+106 KRDFIIE
-112 KNGNLKLKKQFNGT
+112 KNGKLNVKNLFNGT
-126 INSGDIFK
+126 INSGDILR
-134 QFLDRKGEGTLLRGI
+134 QFHSSKEGKGILVRG
-149 SVIKTFSTE
+149 VTVAKKFTTE
-158 GSTRIESAG
+158 GNTRIESSGA
-167 TGIGF
+167 GIGF
-172 DRKTPQGKGFIEFKK
+172 DKTTSNGQGEIEFKK
-187 GSKTFVKA
+187 GSKTFVK
-195 GFAGVFARYNSVT
+195 GGIAGVFARYNNVT

-220 AYGIMVNKGTI
+220 AYGLMANKGTI

-251 EHDFLKFESGSELNI
+251 EHDRLTFESGSELNI
-266 LANDSALYGI
+266 LANNSALYGI
-276 RLKGK
+276 RLVGK

-302 HSLDTVTF
+302 HSLNTVTF
-310 ERGSILDGNI
+310 EKGSILDGNI
-320 DRSWNSQIL
+320 DRSWNSQFL
-329 LEEGTKLFVPNK
+329 LEEGTKLFVPEK

-362 KQLTYKEAVEDADTV
+362 KQKTYKETVEKSSDIDTV
-377 AGATAIFMGKQAQ
+377 VGATAIFMGKQAQ
-390 RARKGEFSYRGLYNE
+390 RARKGEIRYGKTYDDFSAN
-405 FSPDEYYTLEYNRD
+405 EYYTLKYNE
-419 NHYNY
+419 NSYNY
-424 ISTLNLNN
+424 KSTLNLNN

-438 LGNKDKFGRINDKII
+438 LGTPDRLGRINDKII
-453 FSKNTIINGKGEL
+453 FSKNTVINGKGEL

-480 VFNILEE
+480 VFKILEE
-487 EGPKDINGIQGYYL
+487 EGLKNINGTQGYYL

-514 KLVFTTKVQKL
+514 
-525 NGKYVVSL
+525 
-533 VFKGIE
+533 
-539 AENFLL
+539 
-545 AKGKTKTLN
+545 
-554 KKEESSLEDAILS
+554 
-567 AKEVTLEENSTLN
+567 
-580 IKGDT
+580 
-585 NGLFAKNKVTIEEE
+585 
-599 ANLNIE
+599 
-605 TKKDNKIGL
+605 
-614 KLGENL
+614 
-620 ETFGN
+620 
-625 INIKNT
+625 
-631 GTGILADNATSI
+631 
-643 LQFENGSKTIVNAK
+643 
-657 DVAVNAQKGTSEF
+657 
-670 KGGSNVELTSNKYA
+670 
-684 LVSKKAV
+684 
-691 FEKSSTVKLNG
+691 
-702 EYGIG
+702 
-707 TLSETDSSDITFKPQ
+707 
-722 SEVNINSSNSGIY
+722 
-735 NVNVGGSGKVSI
+735 
-747 KAPNILKQVRTVNQ
+747 
-761 SLKFESGS
+761 
-769 VLEGNIEKSWNANL
+769 
-783 ILDKGSKMFVNN
+783 
-795 KIEANMDIKGDLFV
+795 
-809 GTSKF
+809 
-814 YEKRDSFDNYNT
+814 
-826 IYYNKDSNGHETKV
+826 
-840 NFDNSKIH
+840 
-848 LRIGGADKTG
+848 
-858 ATNDKIFFSKNTN
+858 
-871 INGKGELVFH
+871 
-881 KRNSSQVTKNTI
+881 
-893 FKILEEEVKNIN
+893 
-905 GTQGYYLEKFP
+905 
-916 LSFTN
+916 
-921 DIAFGQLVFTT
+921 QLVFTT

-939 KYIVSLVFKGIE
+939 RYVVSLVFKGIE

-1000 FAKNKVTIEEE
+1000 FAKNKVTVEEK

-1036 NIKNAGI
+1036 NIKNAGT
-1043 GILADNTTSVLQ
+1043 GILADNTTSVLK

-1096 SKKAVF
+1096 AKKAVF
-1102 EKSSTVKLNGEYGIG
+1102 EKGSTVKLNAEYGIG
-1117 TLSETDSSDITFKP
+1117 TLSETDSSDVTFNS
-1131 QSEVNINSSNSGIY
+1131 QSEVSINSSNSGLY

-1156 IKAPNILKQV
+1156 IKAPNVLKQV

-1197 GSKMFVNNKIEAN
+1197 DSKMFVNNKIEAN

-1248 YNTVHY
+1248 YYTVHY

-1363 MVTLEDTGELS
+1363 IVTLEDTGELS
-1374 QAAKNSL
+1374 QAAKNTL

-1386 SYKYNQEELKAISDK
+1386 SYKYNQEELKVISDK

-1435 TKYAGYDYT
+1435 TKYAGYDHT
-1444 FNTGVSLGFFAGQ
+1444 FNTGISLGFFAGQ

>member
-1 MKKVIWKIVVLLCLI
+1 MKKIFWKVTMLSCFI
-16 SFSLYGVQWND
+16 SLFAYGAWNE
-27 LKDGESA
+27 LGEG
-34 EKNLD
+34 EKVEKTLE
-39 GNGKVTTVNKLKLG
+39 GNGKVTTAKKLILG
-53 KNSHLKVKGKNTK
+53 KNSHLKIKGENSK
-66 GIVIKGGLSAEVNIG
+66 GLEIKGGFSPEINIG

-87 VDIENSTKDEAGI
+87 IDIENSTKDEAGLTLV
-100 SLESTF
+100 SSTRNF
-106 KGFIIQ
+106 TIQ
-112 KNGNLKLKKQFNGT
+112 KNGNLKLKKRFNGV

-134 QFLDRKGEGTLLRGI
+134 QFLDRRGEGTLLRGI
-149 SVIKTFSTE
+149 SINKKFVTE
-158 GSTRIESAG
+158 GNIEIESAG

-172 DRKTPQGKGFIEFKK
+172 DKKTPKWKGEIEFKK

-195 GFAGVFARYNSVT
+195 GFAGVFARYNKVT
-208 FEEGSDTTLIGG
+208 FEEGSNTTLIGG
-220 AYGIMVNKGTI
+220 AYGLMANKGI
-231 KKGAKVTLMGN
+231 IQKGAKVTLMGN

-266 LANDSALYGI
+266 LANNSALYGI
-276 RLKGK
+276 RLVGK

-302 HSLDTVTF
+302 HSLNTVTF
-310 ERGSILDGNI
+310 EKGSILDGNI
-320 DRSWNSQIL
+320 DRSWNSQFL
-329 LEEGTKLFVPNK
+329 LEEGTKLFVPEK

-350 DLYVG
+350 NLYVG

-362 KQLTYKEAVEDADTV
+362 KQKTYKEAVEKSSDVDTV

-390 RARKGEFSYRGLYNE
+390 RARKGEIRYGETHND
-405 FSPDEYYTLEYNRD
+405 FSPDEYYTLKYNE
-419 NHYNY
+419 NSYNY
-424 ISTLNLNN
+424 KSTFNLNN
-432 GKIHLR
+432 GKINLR
-438 LGNKDKFGRINDKII
+438 LGDKDRFGRINDKII
-453 FSKNTIINGKGEL
+453 FSKNTIIKGKGEL

-480 VFNILEE
+480 VFKILEE
-487 EGPKDINGIQGYYL
+487 EGLKNINGTQGYYL

-514 KLVFTTKVQKL
+514 
-525 NGKYVVSL
+525 
-533 VFKGIE
+533 
-539 AENFLL
+539 
-545 AKGKTKTLN
+545 
-554 KKEESSLEDAILS
+554 
-567 AKEVTLEENSTLN
+567 
-580 IKGDT
+580 
-585 NGLFAKNKVTIEEE
+585 
-599 ANLNIE
+599 
-605 TKKDNKIGL
+605 
-614 KLGENL
+614 
-620 ETFGN
+620 
-625 INIKNT
+625 
-631 GTGILADNATSI
+631 
-643 LQFENGSKTIVNAK
+643 
-657 DVAVNAQKGTSEF
+657 
-670 KGGSNVELTSNKYA
+670 
-684 LVSKKAV
+684 
-691 FEKSSTVKLNG
+691 
-702 EYGIG
+702 
-707 TLSETDSSDITFKPQ
+707 
-722 SEVNINSSNSGIY
+722 
-735 NVNVGGSGKVSI
+735 
-747 KAPNILKQVRTVNQ
+747 
-761 SLKFESGS
+761 
-769 VLEGNIEKSWNANL
+769 
-783 ILDKGSKMFVNN
+783 
-795 KIEANMDIKGDLFV
+795 
-809 GTSKF
+809 
-814 YEKRDSFDNYNT
+814 
-826 IYYNKDSNGHETKV
+826 
-840 NFDNSKIH
+840 
-848 LRIGGADKTG
+848 
-858 ATNDKIFFSKNTN
+858 
-871 INGKGELVFH
+871 
-881 KRNSSQVTKNTI
+881 
-893 FKILEEEVKNIN
+893 
-905 GTQGYYLEKFP
+905 
-916 LSFTN
+916 
-921 DIAFGQLVFTT
+921 QLVFTT

-939 KYIVSLVFKGIE
+939 RYVVSLVFKGIE

-1000 FAKNKVTIEEE
+1000 FAKNKVTVEEK

-1036 NIKNAGI
+1036 NIKNAGT
-1043 GILADNTTSVLQ
+1043 GILADNTTSVLK

-1081 GGSNVELTS
+1081 GGSNIELTS

-1096 SKKAVF
+1096 AKKAVF
-1102 EKSSTVKLNGEYGIG
+1102 EKGSTVKLNAEYGIG
-1117 TLSETDSSDITFKP
+1117 TLSETDSSDVTFNS

-1150 GSGKVS
+1150 GSGKLS
-1156 IKAPNILKQV
+1156 IKAPNVLKQV
-1166 RTVNQSLKFESGSV
+1166 RTVNQSLKFESGST

-1248 YNTVHY
+1248 YYTVHY

-1363 MVTLEDTGELS
+1363 IVTLEDTGELS

-1435 TKYAGYDYT
+1435 TKYAGYDHT
-1444 FNTGVSLGFFAGQ
+1444 FNTGISLGFW
-1457 STGRYKNIGQGIY
+1457 
-1470 LKKDLKPFYLG
+1470 L
-1481 TVYKHTKSKDK
+1481 
-1492 NNDKKL
+1492 
-1498 HSNDFSF
+1498 
-1505 VVGYNK
+1505 YNK
-1511 DISEKTFLDSNI
+1511 
-1523 KLTRGYISDY
+1523 
-1533 KYTAENDLST
+1533 
-1543 KNEKT
+1543 
-1548 DYWNGEID
+1548 
-1556 AKLGYKFKYGNAFL
+1556 
-1570 KAGLDKDLKGN
+1570 
-1581 QKVIWNEN
+1581 
-1589 IDEEI
+1589 
-1594 KYDDLSKNIGIG
+1594 
-1606 MEYKIKQHSFN
+1606 
-1617 IELSRK
+1617 
-1623 YSKHYRA
+1623 
-1630 NTKISI
+1630 
-1636 GYSYKF
+1636 